1 MNMWKTV
8 SARIRGADT
17 ELKEMGEDTDG
28 MVTSSSKLQALIKGM
43 TGFDIM
49 ESDGKTFKDVYDII
63 IGIGEKWND
72 LSDINR
78 ASLLEKLA
86 GKNQSN
92 ALAAAISQVDV
103 LKKSYEEATNAE
115 GSAREENEEYA
126 KSIQAS
132 INLAQTKL
140 EELANDL
147 LSSNFLKGLIDLGG
161 TALDIINGLFN
172 GLQNISSLG
181 GNISSLGGILGTVG
195 GLVQSFTGH
204 GAVKYDSEN
213 GFSGIAL
220 DVVGALRN
228 KISGKGKELPEL
240 NEATKEVLSWLQE
253 DDIKGLNKNQ
263 LKEFFDDDT
272 IKSIN
277 TTKKSFMSFLD
288 EVDLSGDVF
297 TQYQNH
303 LKESSQSM
311 TLFQRAGKA
320 AGTAVKSLVA
330 TAGSMLVSW
339 GVGELLSAAIS
350 GIDYFANKIERT
362 AESASNFTGSI
373 KDFQSELSTNN
384 EQIDDLSKKYKE
396 LSNGVSDTGQNLT
409 LTSDQYS
416 DYKDTVSKLSDLMPD
431 LTTQFNEQGEKIG
444 FVGGKLDDVNKKY
457 KEYIKNKA
465 KRYISDGDEDGNTFS
480 DVLNDFNN
488 ENEPGEHSYS
498 KGWRDIISGVGKG
511 ATFGLYQ
518 GDLGSELFGGTE
530 GFGLKEQKDILD
542 KLKGIKS
549 YEWQNTLDDSWF
561 GDNNQVN
568 LVEDL
573 LDVDVDEVYKMT
585 DKEYSELQK
594 KIVSKIQS
602 IQSKLDVKATQIASG
617 MQTMITANDD
627 YWDIEDEDVRNGLS
641 SLVSSF
647 NYDTLTNLGID
658 LGNQDDIQSW
668 IDSIVS
674 DVKSNKGKINE
685 AIVGLF
691 KIDTSKLDP
700 IEAKKLIDGYIN
712 VIINELKANGKINDE
727 QAKTILNAIKKSFGF
742 DDVDEKEKSYKNL
755 LNQSFNKKTKQKS
768 YDKDGNVKEEYLY
781 DGKRASEI
789 FQWADKNNVTE
800 EEIRKIK
807 ENGDSYGSTIED
819 LNNALMELRGEADK
833 ANKKSFSKAWSD
845 LDNVDSKSD
854 MTDTKKEL
862 LSLAEAGKLTKKTF
876 KNVKG
881 SDSFLDLMGLKEKDI
896 EKVNK
901 QINKIVDSVKQL
913 SSLKTGISAI
923 TSAYDEK
930 KESKKNTVSSSTLN
944 SLGDTLGVSEWNEK
958 DKKVWENYKDTAGNS
973 KKSLSQLKD
982 AQDELAS
989 SYANSNNFL
998 ANLNSQN
1005 KNYYISLLKEMG
1017 VVNAEEIVTKKLRKE
1032 QKNLSIVKKELGYE
1046 SEDLNDSTVSEISR
1060 MYDSETASKAAKNA
1074 MFDLTLEKI
1083 RNGQVKISTAAD
1095 CTALLNMAQAAGI
1108 ALSKL
1113 KELTNASIEMNLAE
1127 RQTKDADSLQDALNS
1142 GRKTYV
1148 SSSGSVL
1155 KASESKLA
1163 HLRNMSNS
1171 NRLKAQKNIDK
1182 YAKKHKDDYKLN
1194 IELTKGNKS
1203 NGSKG
1208 KNKGS
1213 RKDKSK
1219 STQVID
1225 WIERKLDRLNTKLD
1239 LVKAKYDN
1247 LPSSSKSSAALL
1259 NAENKNLDDQIKILK
1274 KVQSVNNK
1282 SYSKYMKKAKKS
1294 ATYTIGKGKK
1304 KKTYK
1309 LSKSLKKKIRNG
1321 RIKGSY
1327 KKLIATYGEPKANAI
1342 QKYQDYYDKAQSSKK
1357 NSQDAKKSITDT
1369 KIEKLT
1375 NAQNYYDTLNAMNQ
1389 AYESTAKGLSK
1400 NNYVQE
1406 QIEATKQSYDY
1417 QIKIAKAQGDYN
1429 KKKQLEQ
1436 EKEKATLDLQ
1446 RQKVENIKTFYDY
1459 QVGLLDNDKQD
1470 IQNQIDLIEAR
1481 GDIISRGYY
1490 KNLTNEDNA
1499 IIAKREAELKDLKSQ
1514 LSTKDQGTD
1523 NWYELQNDIQSVE
1536 NEINEHKKSVYENT
1550 KAIGELNDKM
1560 YEAIYAVSSNLNAE
1574 LDTIGS
1580 LKRGEVSDSDTGT
1593 LTDTGFLQLYA
1604 AGLSYS
1610 ATKGTAAEAN
1620 ARLAEII
1627 NANKSG
1633 KVLEGYTS
1641 LQAQKDAEAQLA
1653 KDAQD
1658 QVTSVKSYGDKI
1670 IEIIKDAISSV
1681 VDHLQEI
1688 IDARKEALNEEKDL
1702 RDYERSILE
1711 KTKNVSSLQKQFMA
1725 VSGDTSEEGR
1735 LKAAQLRKSLDEAQ
1749 QDLQDTEYDRYISDQ
1764 QEMLDNMM
1772 NQFQDLM
1779 EKLQKDEDA
1788 LLREGIKAIND
1799 QKGVMQQ
1806 IFNKTAEEY
1815 GYPTSTNL
1823 TELQT
1828 ALTTGRI
1835 TADIINSAKDDSVTS
1850 VIKTE
1855 AEKIVKAYGDAKSGT
1870 GGGTSSTGGNN
1881 SNGGDGGTKNNNSSK
1896 GQQTQTNN
1904 GQTTIKPN
1912 VASELDKKNTTKA
1925 EKEAIDKENKIRAA
1939 LNKIKGA
1946 GYEVFWTDKKGTPKS
1961 ITNQRISAEPNYDR
1975 VYKNAKGKTVRV
1987 PQILTEKGLK
1997 WLASKLGIKR
2007 SELNSYVKSSAFAT
2021 GGIAKIKP
2029 VGEDG
2034 IAWVRNGEGFVRPE
2048 DVQHIRD
2055 LMAVTPDLTKLVSS
2069 FSNQP
2074 NVKPLDKNVTKN
2086 VSIDHITFELPN
2098 VQNTVDF
2105 TDTIKTPSQQKAFA
2119 AAIGDA
2125 FNGKK
2130 LNINRY

>member
-1 MNMWKTV
+1 
-8 SARIRGADT
+8 
-17 ELKEMGEDTDG
+17 
-28 MVTSSSKLQALIKGM
+28 
-43 TGFDIM
+43 
-49 ESDGKTFKDVYDII
+49 
-63 IGIGEKWND
+63 
-72 LSDINR
+72 
-78 ASLLEKLA
+78 
-86 GKNQSN
+86 
-92 ALAAAISQVDV
+92 
-103 LKKSYEEATNAE
+103 
-115 GSAREENEEYA
+115 
-126 KSIQAS
+126 
-132 INLAQTKL
+132 
-140 EELANDL
+140 
-147 LSSNFLKGLIDLGG
+147 
-161 TALDIINGLFN
+161 
-172 GLQNISSLG
+172 
-181 GNISSLGGILGTVG
+181 
-195 GLVQSFTGH
+195 
-204 GAVKYDSEN
+204 
-213 GFSGIAL
+213 
-220 DVVGALRN
+220 
-228 KISGKGKELPEL
+228 
-240 NEATKEVLSWLQE
+240 
-253 DDIKGLNKNQ
+253 
-263 LKEFFDDDT
+263 
-272 IKSIN
+272 
-277 TTKKSFMSFLD
+277 
-288 EVDLSGDVF
+288 
-297 TQYQNH
+297 
-303 LKESSQSM
+303 
-311 TLFQRAGKA
+311 
-320 AGTAVKSLVA
+320 
-330 TAGSMLVSW
+330 
-339 GVGELLSAAIS
+339 
-350 GIDYFANKIERT
+350 
-362 AESASNFTGSI
+362 
-373 KDFQSELSTNN
+373 
-384 EQIDDLSKKYKE
+384 
-396 LSNGVSDTGQNLT
+396 
-409 LTSDQYS
+409 
-416 DYKDTVSKLSDLMPD
+416 
-431 LTTQFNEQGEKIG
+431 
-444 FVGGKLDDVNKKY
+444 
-457 KEYIKNKA
+457 
-465 KRYISDGDEDGNTFS
+465 
-480 DVLNDFNN
+480 
-488 ENEPGEHSYS
+488 
-498 KGWRDIISGVGKG
+498 
-511 ATFGLYQ
+511 
-518 GDLGSELFGGTE
+518 
-530 GFGLKEQKDILD
+530 
-542 KLKGIKS
+542 
-549 YEWQNTLDDSWF
+549 
-561 GDNNQVN
+561 
-568 LVEDL
+568 
-573 LDVDVDEVYKMT
+573 
-585 DKEYSELQK
+585 
-594 KIVSKIQS
+594 
-602 IQSKLDVKATQIASG
+602 
-617 MQTMITANDD
+617 
-627 YWDIEDEDVRNGLS
+627 
-641 SLVSSF
+641 
-647 NYDTLTNLGID
+647 
-658 LGNQDDIQSW
+658 
-668 IDSIVS
+668 
-674 DVKSNKGKINE
+674 
-685 AIVGLF
+685 
-691 KIDTSKLDP
+691 
-700 IEAKKLIDGYIN
+700 
-712 VIINELKANGKINDE
+712 
-727 QAKTILNAIKKSFGF
+727 
-742 DDVDEKEKSYKNL
+742 
-755 LNQSFNKKTKQKS
+755 
-768 YDKDGNVKEEYLY
+768 
-781 DGKRASEI
+781 
-789 FQWADKNNVTE
+789 
-800 EEIRKIK
+800 
-807 ENGDSYGSTIED
+807 
-819 LNNALMELRGEADK
+819 
-833 ANKKSFSKAWSD
+833 
-845 LDNVDSKSD
+845 
-854 MTDTKKEL
+854 
-862 LSLAEAGKLTKKTF
+862 
-876 KNVKG
+876 
-881 SDSFLDLMGLKEKDI
+881 
-896 EKVNK
+896 
-901 QINKIVDSVKQL
+901 
-913 SSLKTGISAI
+913 
-923 TSAYDEK
+923 
-930 KESKKNTVSSSTLN
+930 
-944 SLGDTLGVSEWNEK
+944 
-958 DKKVWENYKDTAGNS
+958 
-973 KKSLSQLKD
+973 
-982 AQDELAS
+982 
-989 SYANSNNFL
+989 
-998 ANLNSQN
+998 
-1005 KNYYISLLKEMG
+1005 MG

-1032 QKNLSIVKKELGYE
+1032 QKNLSIVKKELGFE

-1208 KNKGS
+1208 KTKGS
-1213 RKDKSK
+1213 SKDKSK

-1357 NSQDAKKSITDT
+1357 NSQDAKKSITDA
-1369 KIEKLT
+1369 KVEKLT

-1406 QIEATKQSYDY
+1406 QIEAIKQSYNY
-1417 QIKIAKAQGDYN
+1417 QIKIARAQGDYN
-1429 KKKQLEQ
+1429 KAKQLEQ
-1436 EKEKATLDLQ
+1436 EKEKAILDLQ
-1446 RQKVENIKTFYDY
+1446 RQKVENIKTFY
-1459 QVGLLDNDKQD
+1459 DKQD

-1481 GDIISRGYY
+1481 GDIVSKGYY
-1490 KNLTNEDNA
+1490 KNLTSEDNA

-1514 LSTKDQGTD
+1514 LSTTDQGTD

-1536 NEINEHKKSVYENT
+1536 NEINDHKKSVYENT

-1574 LDTIGS
+1574 LDTISS

-1627 NANKSG
+1627 KANKNG

-1681 VDHLQEI
+1681 ADHLQEI

-1870 GGGTSSTGGNN
+1870 GGGTPSTGGNN
-1881 SNGGDGGTKNNNSSK
+1881 SNSSNDVSNVKNEMVKPQYGGGSFNLEEYTGTTKTENSSQTLIEQAVKNLVGMGGTTYWKTKQNPSSK
-1896 GQQTQTNN
+1896 TN
-1904 GQTTIKPN
+1904 QTIKN
-1912 VASELDKKNTTKA
+1912 KKWN
-1925 EKEAIDKENKIRAA
+1925 D
-1939 LNKIKGA
+1939 
-1946 GYEVFWTDKKGTPKS
+1946 
-1961 ITNQRISAEPNYDR
+1961 
-1975 VYKNAKGKTVRV
+1975 GK
-1987 PQILTEKGLK
+1987 ILTEKGGYALYND
-1997 WLASKLGIKR
+1997 LIDRKLITGKKNKQNKKGNNTI
-2007 SELNSYVKSSAFAT
+2007 SHDTLWAALNKAFTNAGFAT
-2021 GGIAKIKP
+2021 GGIAKLVKP
-2029 VGEDG
+2029 AGEDG
-2034 IAWVRNGEGFVRPE
+2034 IGWMRNGEGLVAPE
-2048 DVQHIRD
+2048 NVQDIRD
-2055 LMAVTPDLTKLVSS
+2055 LMDVTPDLTKLVTS
-2069 FSNQP
+2069 FSNLP
-2074 NVKPLDKNVTKN
+2074 NVKPLDKNVTRN
-2086 VSIDHITFELPN
+2086 VSIDNITFDMPN
-2098 VQNTVDF
+2098 VTNATDF
-2105 TDTIKTPSQQKAFA
+2105 TDTIKKPEQQKAFA

>member
-1 MNMWKTV
+1 MSYEEAYAQSIKKASAAAKEHAVATKGVAGTTDTFVAKQKTAQAAMEATATSSKVAAVGVKALKLAFNMFSGLVISFAISKIIEGIQYLGESAERAKEKLEDIRTDLNDNQSSYESNRKTLEGLKDEYNSLTDKADKLGGV
-8 SARIRGADT
+8 QNLTNEEYKRYTEIMSQILGITPKLITGWDNEGNAISNKNGLLQQSIDLLDEEYEKSVRNNTTKKKNEEVAKGVIAELNEFENSADT
-17 ELKEMGEDTDG
+17 
-28 MVTSSSKLQALIKGM
+28 
-43 TGFDIM
+43 
-49 ESDGKTFKDVYDII
+49 KT
-63 IGIGEKWND
+63 IGGT
-72 LSDINR
+72 
-78 ASLLEKLA
+78 
-86 GKNQSN
+86 
-92 ALAAAISQVDV
+92 ISPLMLDFTDV
-103 LKKSYEEATNAE
+103 LKKVDNKNDKLNDYDIAKQLYTYLYPNAKDLSELEKGTGNWIDRLKNIIYDKKDFEKLSKSFTDKNNPIYDLFSDEDTDHMIENANDYFKEVNRIQDDRETYYQKFKDQLNWNSQAATDDSGKNAYKQLSDESKFSITEYINNLDYASIKTEDDFLSMADNVKSFTKTLASDNTFADYINDIYTPQGKDEGIEKYTKRVNDAITNAQKYIKDHNLSFSLDFGTEGSPKGIQESVDKLQDSYENAINRFNKNTKNIKPNTVDKQKLTD
-115 GSAREENEEYA
+115 AKENLQNEYDKISDWGLDDYA
-126 KSIQAS
+126 DQIKNQTI
-132 INLAQTKL
+132 QTKFGNVDMDKRTIINWSDEL
-140 EELANDL
+140 KKTYEDELASWDYNPEIGSIDTVYGG
-147 LSSNFLKGLIDLGG
+147 SGNFGEDIDG
-161 TALDIINGLFN
+161 
-172 GLQNISSLG
+172 
-181 GNISSLGGILGTVG
+181 
-195 GLVQSFTGH
+195 
-204 GAVKYDSEN
+204 N
-213 GFSGIAL
+213 GFEVAFTPI
-220 DVVGALRN
+220 
-228 KISGKGKELPEL
+228 LP
-240 NEATKEVLSWLQE
+240 
-253 DDIKGLNKNQ
+253 D
-263 LKEFFDDDT
+263 
-272 IKSIN
+272 
-277 TTKKSFMSFLD
+277 
-288 EVDLSGDVF
+288 
-297 TQYQNH
+297 
-303 LKESSQSM
+303 
-311 TLFQRAGKA
+311 
-320 AGTAVKSLVA
+320 GT
-330 TAGSMLVSW
+330 
-339 GVGELLSAAIS
+339 
-350 GIDYFANKIERT
+350 F
-362 AESASNFTGSI
+362 
-373 KDFQSELSTNN
+373 
-384 EQIDDLSKKYKE
+384 LSKE
-396 LSNGVSDTGQNLT
+396 
-409 LTSDQYS
+409 
-416 DYKDTVSKLSDLMPD
+416 TVSKYFDTIL
-431 LTTQFNEQGEKIG
+431 
-444 FVGGKLDDVNKKY
+444 KKAY
-457 KEYIKNKA
+457 
-465 KRYISDGDEDGNTFS
+465 EDGNGKVTDEDLKELDKTGVKIGNTF
-480 DVLNDFNN
+480 VHGIYAGLDFSN
-488 ENEPGEHSYS
+488 GGKSS
-498 KGWRDIISGVGKG
+498 VDLVGKLMHFSG
-511 ATFGLYQ
+511 KY
-518 GDLGSELFGGTE
+518 GSIQLA
-530 GFGLKEQKDILD
+530 KEDLD
-542 KLKGIKS
+542 KLKTQFGVDGSQKIKDFFNTEGI
-549 YEWQNTLDDSWF
+549 NTQEEIDAF
-561 GDNNQVN
+561 N
-568 LVEDL
+568 
-573 LDVDVDEVYKMT
+573 DVTK
-585 DKEYSELQK
+585 
-594 KIVSKIQS
+594 
-602 IQSKLDVKATQIASG
+602 
-617 MQTMITANDD
+617 N
-627 YWDIEDEDVRNGLS
+627 
-641 SLVSSF
+641 
-647 NYDTLTNLGID
+647 
-658 LGNQDDIQSW
+658 
-668 IDSIVS
+668 
-674 DVKSNKGKINE
+674 
-685 AIVGLF
+685 
-691 KIDTSKLDP
+691 
-700 IEAKKLIDGYIN
+700 
-712 VIINELKANGKINDE
+712 IND
-727 QAKTILNAIKKSFGF
+727 
-742 DDVDEKEKSYKNL
+742 
-755 LNQSFNKKTKQKS
+755 
-768 YDKDGNVKEEYLY
+768 
-781 DGKRASEI
+781 
-789 FQWADKNNVTE
+789 
-800 EEIRKIK
+800 
-807 ENGDSYGSTIED
+807 
-819 LNNALMELRGEADK
+819 ADK
-833 ANKKSFSKAWSD
+833 AIKAYKKDKQDTKKVNKSFSKAWSE
-845 LDNVDSKSD
+845 LDNVDSNSD
-854 MTDTKKEL
+854 MKDTKEEL
-862 LSLAEAGKLTKKTF
+862 LKLAEAGKLTKKTF
-876 KNVKG
+876 KSVKG

-930 KESKKNTVSSSTLN
+930 KNSKYKTVSSSTLN
-944 SLGDTLGVSEWNEK
+944 SLGDTLGVSEWSEK

-1032 QKNLSIVKKELGYE
+1032 QKNLSIVKKELGFE

-1163 HLRNMSNS
+1163 HLRSMANSNS
-1171 NRLKAQKNIDK
+1171 LKAQKNIDA

-1369 KIEKLT
+1369 KVEKLT

-1406 QIEATKQSYDY
+1406 QIKATKQSYDY

-1436 EKEKATLDLQ
+1436 EKEKAILDLQ
-1446 RQKVENIKTFYDY
+1446 RQKVENIKTFYDN

-1481 GDIISRGYY
+1481 GDIVSKGYY
-1490 KNLTNEDNA
+1490 KNLTSEDNA

-1514 LSTKDQGTD
+1514 LSTTDQGTD

-1536 NEINEHKKSVYENT
+1536 NEINDHKKSVYENT

-1580 LKRGEVSDSDTGT
+1580 LKRGETSDSDTGT
-1593 LTDTGFLQLYA
+1593 LTDVGLLQLYA

-1627 NANKSG
+1627 KANKSG

-1681 VDHLQEI
+1681 ADHLQEI

-1735 LKAAQLRKSLDEAQ
+1735 LRAAQLRKSLDEAQ

-1779 EKLQKDEDA
+1779 EKLQKDEDT
-1788 LLREGIKAIND
+1788 LLRAGIKAIND

-1835 TADIINSAKDDSVTS
+1835 TADIVNSAKDDSVTS

-1870 GGGTSSTGGNN
+1870 GGGTPSTGGDKP
-1881 SNGGDGGTKNNNSSK
+1881 NGGDGGTKSK

-1925 EKEAIDKENKIRAA
+1925 EKEAIDKGNKIRAA

-1975 VYKNAKGKTVRV
+1975 VYKNTKGKTVRK

-2021 GGIAKIKP
+2021 GGIAKLVKP
-2029 VGEDG
+2029 AGEDG
-2034 IAWVRNGEGFVRPE
+2034 IAWLRNGEGLVAPE
-2048 DVQHIRD
+2048 NVQDIRD
-2055 LMAVTPDLTKLVSS
+2055 LMDVTPDLTKLVAS
-2069 FSNQP
+2069 FSNLP
-2074 NVKPLDKNVTKN
+2074 NVKPLDKNVTRN
-2086 VSIDHITFELPN
+2086 VSIDNITFDMPN
-2098 VQNTVDF
+2098 VTNATDF
-2105 TDTIKTPSQQKAFA
+2105 TDTIKKPEQQKAFA

>member
-1 MNMWKTV
+1 MIFKTNTDDFGRMV
-8 SARIRGADT
+8 LGLNNSFKGMFNGDFFKKQNLLSDSDISAIKAYNAEID
-17 ELKEMGEDTDG
+17 KC
-28 MVTSSSKLQALIKGM
+28 VTSQTAFNRTMLNTSQQAQNVVAAANGNKVALEGM
-43 TGFDIM
+43 TKASKAAELGMKALSIAGNMIAVMVISWVLSEAISWF
-49 ESDGKTFKDVYDII
+49 
-63 IGIGEKWND
+63 ND
-72 LSDINR
+72 L
-78 ASLLEKLA
+78 AHAEE
-86 GKNQSN
+86 N
-92 ALAAAISQVDV
+92 ARKRSEELTS
-103 LKKSYEEATNAE
+103 SYEDE
-115 GSAREENEEYA
+115 
-126 KSIQAS
+126 K
-132 INLAQTKL
+132 
-140 EELANDL
+140 
-147 LSSNFLKGLIDLGG
+147 
-161 TALDIINGLFN
+161 
-172 GLQNISSLG
+172 
-181 GNISSLGGILGTVG
+181 
-195 GLVQSFTGH
+195 
-204 GAVKYDSEN
+204 
-213 GFSGIAL
+213 
-220 DVVGALRN
+220 
-228 KISGKGKELPEL
+228 
-240 NEATKEVLSWLQE
+240 
-253 DDIKGLNKNQ
+253 KN
-263 LKEFFDDDT
+263 
-272 IKSIN
+272 
-277 TTKKSFMSFLD
+277 
-288 EVDLSGDVF
+288 
-297 TQYQNH
+297 
-303 LKESSQSM
+303 
-311 TLFQRAGKA
+311 
-320 AGTAVKSLVA
+320 
-330 TAGSMLVSW
+330 
-339 GVGELLSAAIS
+339 
-350 GIDYFANKIERT
+350 
-362 AESASNFTGSI
+362 
-373 KDFQSELSTNN
+373 
-384 EQIDDLSKKYKE
+384 IDDSIAKYKE
-396 LSNGVSDTGQNLT
+396 LSEKLNDSSLSTSEVKAIKEQLLSVQDQLNKKYGAEATQIDLVNGKYNEQIKKLDALAKKKA
-409 LTSDQYS
+409 S
-416 DYKDTVSKLSDLMPD
+416 DYVAENYKDIQADQKYVSEKVNLNKSLRFKGSQARPDDYSNAGFDLKKYLDRYDKLSAKVVNTDGHYGLIGDVNLVTNGTRQEVYDQLSQLFQDLSND
-431 LTTQFNEQGEKIG
+431 FGNSNE
-444 FVGGKLDDVNKKY
+444 DVNKFKTTISGILEDSFDTEALDSANDRIKKY
-457 KEYIKNKA
+457 AQAEILSNDNASASYNNLVDAVDNYNTALSSGKGVDDAKQKLLEAKQAAEDSTKDITNSGKVLQDVYNSLDSKAPIELQVEFGKNV
-465 KRYISDGDEDGNTFS
+465 DED
-480 DVLNDFNN
+480 L
-488 ENEPGEHSYS
+488 
-498 KGWRDIISGVGKG
+498 
-511 ATFGLYQ
+511 Q
-518 GDLGSELFGGTE
+518 
-530 GFGLKEQKDILD
+530 
-542 KLKGIKS
+542 KS
-549 YEWQNTLDDSWF
+549 YEDTINRFKDSQKIKDFFDTEGINT
-561 GDNNQVN
+561 Q
-568 LVEDL
+568 
-573 LDVDVDEVYKMT
+573 
-585 DKEYSELQK
+585 
-594 KIVSKIQS
+594 
-602 IQSKLDVKATQIASG
+602 
-617 MQTMITANDD
+617 
-627 YWDIEDEDVRNGLS
+627 
-641 SLVSSF
+641 
-647 NYDTLTNLGID
+647 
-658 LGNQDDIQSW
+658 
-668 IDSIVS
+668 
-674 DVKSNKGKINE
+674 
-685 AIVGLF
+685 
-691 KIDTSKLDP
+691 
-700 IEAKKLIDGYIN
+700 
-712 VIINELKANGKINDE
+712 
-727 QAKTILNAIKKSFGF
+727 
-742 DDVDEKEKSYKNL
+742 
-755 LNQSFNKKTKQKS
+755 
-768 YDKDGNVKEEYLY
+768 
-781 DGKRASEI
+781 
-789 FQWADKNNVTE
+789 
-800 EEIRKIK
+800 EEIDAFNDITKNI
-807 ENGDSYGSTIED
+807 
-819 LNNALMELRGEADK
+819 NNADK
-833 ANKKSFSKAWSD
+833 AIKAYKKDKQDTKKVNKSFSKAWSE
-845 LDNVDSKSD
+845 LDNVDSNSD
-854 MTDTKKEL
+854 MKNTKEEL
-862 LSLAEAGKLTKKTF
+862 LKLAEAGKLTKKTF
-876 KNVKG
+876 KSVKG

-944 SLGDTLGVSEWNEK
+944 SLGDTLGVSEWSEK
-958 DKKVWENYKDTAGNS
+958 DKEVWENYKDTAGNS

-982 AQDELAS
+982 AQDKLAS
-989 SYANSNNFL
+989 SYVNSNNFL

-1032 QKNLSIVKKELGYE
+1032 QKDLAIVKKELGYE

-1142 GRKTYV
+1142 GKKTYV

-1163 HLRNMSNS
+1163 HLRSMANSNS
-1171 NRLKAQKNIDK
+1171 LKAQKNIDA

-1239 LVKAKYDN
+1239 LIKAKYDN

-1259 NAENKNLDDQIKILK
+1259 KSENKNLDDQIKILK
-1274 KVQSVNNK
+1274 KVQSVNDK
-1282 SYSKYMKKAKKS
+1282 SYSKYMKKANNS
-1294 ATYTIGKGKK
+1294 ATYKTGKGKK

-1309 LSKSLKKKIRNG
+1309 LSKSLKKKIQNG

-1357 NSQDAKKSITDT
+1357 NSQDAKKSITDA
-1369 KIEKLT
+1369 KIEQLT

-1400 NNYVQE
+1400 NNYVEE
-1406 QIEATKQSYDY
+1406 QIKATKQSYDY

-1436 EKEKATLDLQ
+1436 EKEKAILDLQ
-1446 RQKVENIKTFYDY
+1446 RQKVENIKTFYDN

-1470 IQNQIDLIEAR
+1470 IQNKIDLIEAR
-1481 GDIISRGYY
+1481 GDIVSKGYY
-1490 KNLTNEDNA
+1490 NNLTSEDNA

-1514 LSTKDQGTD
+1514 LSTTDQGTD

-1536 NEINEHKKSVYENT
+1536 NEINDHKKSVYENT

-1560 YEAIYAVSSNLNAE
+1560 YETIYAVSSNLNAE
-1574 LDTIGS
+1574 LDTISS
-1580 LKRGEVSDSDTGT
+1580 LKRGETSDSDTGT
-1593 LTDTGFLQLYA
+1593 LTDTGLLQLYA

-1633 KVLEGYTS
+1633 KVLEGYAS

-1658 QVTSVKSYGDKI
+1658 QVTSIKSYGDKI

-1835 TADIINSAKDDSVTS
+1835 TADIVNSAKDDSVTS

-1870 GGGTSSTGGNN
+1870 GGGTSSTGGDKPKP
-1881 SNGGDGGTKNNNSSK
+1881 NGGDGGTKSK

-1904 GQTTIKPN
+1904 GQTTTKPN
-1912 VASELDKKNTTKA
+1912 VAKDLDEKDTTKD
-1925 EKEAIDKENKIRAA
+1925 EKLAIEKGYKIREA
-1939 LNKIKGA
+1939 LNKIKGS
-1946 GYEVFWTDKKGTPKS
+1946 GYEDFWTDKNGTPES
-1961 ITNQRISAEPNYDR
+1961 ITNQRISANPNYDR
-1975 VYKNAKGKTVRV
+1975 VYKNAKGKTVRK
-1987 PQILTEKGLK
+1987 PQILTKKGLK

-2069 FSNQP
+2069 FSNLP

-2086 VSIDHITFELPN
+2086 VSIDHITFDMPN
-2098 VQNTVDF
+2098 VTNATDF
-2105 TDTIKTPSQQKAFA
+2105 TDTIKKPEQQKAFA

>member
-1 MNMWKTV
+1 M
-8 SARIRGADT
+8 SET

-28 MVTSSSKLQALIKGM
+28 LVTSTSKLQALVKGI

-49 ESDGKTFKDVYDII
+49 KDKDTYKDIYDIVL
-63 IGIGEKWND
+63 GIGEKWKD
-72 LSDINR
+72 LSDIDR
-78 ASLLEKLA
+78 ASLLEALA
-86 GKNQSN
+86 GKQQSN
-92 ALAAAISQVDV
+92 ALAAALSNIDI
-103 LKKSYEEATNAE
+103 LRKSYEEATNAE

-132 INLAQTKL
+132 IDLAQAKL

-147 LSSNFLKGLIDLGG
+147 LSSDFLKGLIDSGG

-172 GLQNISSLG
+172 GLQQISSLG
-181 GNISSLGGILGTVG
+181 GNISSLGGTLGTVV

-240 NEATKEVLSWLQE
+240 NESTKEALSWLQE

-320 AGTAVKSLVA
+320 AGTAMRTLGA
-330 TAGSMLVSW
+330 TLGSMAVSW
-339 GVGELLSAAIS
+339 AIGEAISLAIS
-350 GIDYFANKIERT
+350 GIDHLVNYEKYQEQAFENATETAQKYADEIKSVREENEKTVNSANEISLRYAELVQGVDANTNKNKSLSNDDYKEFLDLNKQLADLFPTLTKGYDENGNAILGLSGGVDTVTESIRKLVEQQQRLAKQDLKDNLEKYVNGDDESDGQLKSIEGQKKKVDELNEEINAYKKVYDSIVNGTDIENTNGSLDSLNEAFATIKEYADINKNWNPTTTNAKGTYEALTVNYGNTIKLSKDEKEKIEEGYKTLLDDLVGENQT
-362 AESASNFTGSI
+362 AQDELDSKN
-373 KDFQSELSTNN
+373 KELSQQMMIWVGDTSLYKDNKTLQEPLNNLVSNIDWGSLGLDDYAGVQSFIQKNILTPLSTACKDPNLKAQVFGAFSSLLSTDFSKLSLTDAN
-384 EQIDDLSKKYKE
+384 EQIDSLLNTIVKAAFP
-396 LSNGVSDTGQNLT
+396 
-409 LTSDQYS
+409 
-416 DYKDTVSKLSDLMPD
+416 KL
-431 LTTQFNEQGEKIG
+431 E
-444 FVGGKLDDVNKKY
+444 
-457 KEYIKNKA
+457 
-465 KRYISDGDEDGNTFS
+465 GN
-480 DVLNDFNN
+480 
-488 ENEPGEHSYS
+488 
-498 KGWRDIISGVGKG
+498 
-511 ATFGLYQ
+511 
-518 GDLGSELFGGTE
+518 
-530 GFGLKEQKDILD
+530 
-542 KLKGIKS
+542 
-549 YEWQNTLDDSWF
+549 
-561 GDNNQVN
+561 
-568 LVEDL
+568 
-573 LDVDVDEVYKMT
+573 
-585 DKEYSELQK
+585 ELQK
-594 KIVSKIQS
+594 KI
-602 IQSKLDVKATQIASG
+602 
-617 MQTMITANDD
+617 
-627 YWDIEDEDVRNGLS
+627 DEYR
-641 SLVSSF
+641 
-647 NYDTLTNLGID
+647 
-658 LGNQDDIQSW
+658 
-668 IDSIVS
+668 
-674 DVKSNKGKINE
+674 
-685 AIVGLF
+685 
-691 KIDTSKLDP
+691 
-700 IEAKKLIDGYIN
+700 
-712 VIINELKANGKINDE
+712 
-727 QAKTILNAIKKSFGF
+727 KSFGL
-742 DDVDEKEKSYKNL
+742 DDYKDSQNRL
-755 LNQSFNKKTKQKS
+755 TNNIGTGKK
-768 YDKDGNVKEEYLY
+768 DKDGNIKGIAKNADEVQQLTRYTKEFNQSQTEAWLNATQGAENADDAIRRYESSIKSASKAKPVAFDKAWDGIDDSTQKSLFDAANSAELTGDKLLDLAKDNETLKEAFDSTKMSAEDFATAIRELNIDNIETDINDCSEALNKMKNGQSLSATETAKLISKNSSLAGSIKKTKDGYKIEKDALISVMNSSKEKYNVVVSNEILETNKVIDSTKKRIKAYYDEIDALTSVMEARQSEYNSLT
-781 DGKRASEI
+781 
-789 FQWADKNNVTE
+789 NNGT
-800 EEIRKIK
+800 KK
-807 ENGDSYGSTIED
+807 DSYGLDPDETSRAMFGSGIEYSQ
-819 LNNALMELRGEADK
+819 LKK
-833 ANKKSFSKAWSD
+833 AEGNLKKNKKK
-845 LDNVDSKSD
+845 LKEY
-854 MTDTKKEL
+854 KKRLKEL
-862 LSLAEAGKLTKKTF
+862 K
-876 KNVKG
+876 
-881 SDSFLDLMGLKEKDI
+881 
-896 EKVNK
+896 
-901 QINKIVDSVKQL
+901 
-913 SSLKTGISAI
+913 SSLKNI
-923 TSAYDEK
+923 TSA
-930 KESKKNTVSSSTLN
+930 
-944 SLGDTLGVSEWNEK
+944 
-958 DKKVWENYKDTAGNS
+958 
-973 KKSLSQLKD
+973 
-982 AQDELAS
+982 
-989 SYANSNNFL
+989 
-998 ANLNSQN
+998 
-1005 KNYYISLLKEMG
+1005 
-1017 VVNAEEIVTKKLRKE
+1017 
-1032 QKNLSIVKKELGYE
+1032 
-1046 SEDLNDSTVSEISR
+1046 
-1060 MYDSETASKAAKNA
+1060 
-1074 MFDLTLEKI
+1074 
-1083 RNGQVKISTAAD
+1083 
-1095 CTALLNMAQAAGI
+1095 
-1108 ALSKL
+1108 
-1113 KELTNASIEMNLAE
+1113 
-1127 RQTKDADSLQDALNS
+1127 
-1142 GRKTYV
+1142 
-1148 SSSGSVL
+1148 SGS
-1155 KASESKLA
+1155 
-1163 HLRNMSNS
+1163 
-1171 NRLKAQKNIDK
+1171 
-1182 YAKKHKDDYKLN
+1182 
-1194 IELTKGNKS
+1194 
-1203 NGSKG
+1203 GSPG
-1208 KNKGS
+1208 GGS
-1213 RKDKSK
+1213 KSK
-1219 STQVID
+1219 SKSSNSTVID

-1259 NAENKNLDDQIKILK
+1259 KAENKNLDDQIKILK
-1274 KVQSVNNK
+1274 KVQSVNDK
-1282 SYSKYMKKAKKS
+1282 SYSKYMKKANS
-1294 ATYTIGKGKK
+1294 VG
-1304 KKTYK
+1304 
-1309 LSKSLKKKIRNG
+1309 LSSSLKKKVQNG
-1321 RIKGSY
+1321 QIKGSY
-1327 KKLIATYGEPKANAI
+1327 KKLVKAYGENTANKI

-1369 KIEKLT
+1369 KVEKLT
-1375 NAQNYYDTLNAMNQ
+1375 RAQNYYDTLNAMNQ

-1406 QIEATKQSYDY
+1406 QIEATKQSYNY

-1429 KKKQLEQ
+1429 KAKQLEQ

-1446 RQKVENIKTFYDY
+1446 RQKVENIKTFYDN

-1481 GDIISRGYY
+1481 GDIVSKGYY
-1490 KNLTNEDNA
+1490 KNLTSEDNA

-1514 LSTKDQGTD
+1514 LSTTDQGTD

-1536 NEINEHKKSVYENT
+1536 NEINDHKKSVYENT

-1560 YEAIYAVSSNLNAE
+1560 YEAIYALSSNLNAE
-1574 LDTIGS
+1574 LDTVSS
-1580 LKRGEVSDSDTGT
+1580 LKRGEISDSDTGT
-1593 LTDTGFLQLYA
+1593 LTDTGLLQLYA

-1670 IEIIKDAISSV
+1670 IEIIKDAISSAT
-1681 VDHLQEI
+1681 DHLQEI

-1788 LLREGIKAIND
+1788 LLKQGIKAIND

-1870 GGGTSSTGGNN
+1870 GGGTPSTGGNKP
-1881 SNGGDGGTKNNNSSK
+1881 NGGDGGTKSK
-1896 GQQTQTNN
+1896 GQQTETNN

-1912 VASELDKKNTTKA
+1912 VAKDLDEKDTTKD
-1925 EKEAIDKENKIRAA
+1925 EKLAIERGYKIREA
-1939 LNKIKGA
+1939 LNKIKGS
-1946 GYEVFWTDKKGTPKS
+1946 GYEDFWTDKNGTPES
-1961 ITNQRISAEPNYDR
+1961 ITNQRISANPNYDR
-1975 VYKNAKGKTVRV
+1975 VYKNAKGKTVRK
-1987 PQILTEKGLK
+1987 PQILTKKGLK

-2055 LMAVTPDLTKLVSS
+2055 LMAVTPDLTKLVAS
-2069 FSNQP
+2069 FSNLP
-2074 NVKPLDKNVTKN
+2074 NVKPLDKNVTRN
-2086 VSIDHITFELPN
+2086 VSIDNITFDMPN
-2098 VQNTVDF
+2098 VTNATDF
-2105 TDTIKTPSQQKAFA
+2105 TDTIKKPEQQKAFA

>member
-311 TLFQRAGKA
+311 TLFQRASKA

-339 GVGELLSAAIS
+339 GVGELLSATIS
-350 GIDYFANKIERT
+350 GIDYVINYEKYQEQAFENATETAQKYADEIKSVREENEKTVNSANEISLRYAELVQGIDANTNENKSLSNDDYEEFLDLNKQLAELFPTLTKGYDDNGNAILGLSGNIDTVTSSIKELINEQERLTKQKLKDSLEKYVNGDDESEGQLKSIEGQKKKVDELNEEINAYKKVYDSIVNGTDIENTNGSLDSLNEAFATIKEYADINKNWNPSTTNAKGTYEALTVNYGNTIKLSKDEKEKIEEGYKTLLDDLVGENQT
-362 AESASNFTGSI
+362 AQDELDSKN
-373 KDFQSELSTNN
+373 KELSQQMMIWVGDTSIYKDNETLQEPLNNLVSNIDWGSLGLDDYAGVQSFIQKNILTPLSTACKDPNLKAQVFGAFSSLLSTDFSKLSLTDAN
-384 EQIDDLSKKYKE
+384 EQIDSLLNTIVKA
-396 LSNGVSDTGQNLT
+396 VFP
-409 LTSDQYS
+409 
-416 DYKDTVSKLSDLMPD
+416 KL
-431 LTTQFNEQGEKIG
+431 E
-444 FVGGKLDDVNKKY
+444 
-457 KEYIKNKA
+457 
-465 KRYISDGDEDGNTFS
+465 GN
-480 DVLNDFNN
+480 
-488 ENEPGEHSYS
+488 
-498 KGWRDIISGVGKG
+498 
-511 ATFGLYQ
+511 
-518 GDLGSELFGGTE
+518 
-530 GFGLKEQKDILD
+530 
-542 KLKGIKS
+542 
-549 YEWQNTLDDSWF
+549 
-561 GDNNQVN
+561 
-568 LVEDL
+568 
-573 LDVDVDEVYKMT
+573 
-585 DKEYSELQK
+585 ELQK
-594 KIVSKIQS
+594 KI
-602 IQSKLDVKATQIASG
+602 
-617 MQTMITANDD
+617 
-627 YWDIEDEDVRNGLS
+627 DEYR
-641 SLVSSF
+641 
-647 NYDTLTNLGID
+647 
-658 LGNQDDIQSW
+658 
-668 IDSIVS
+668 
-674 DVKSNKGKINE
+674 
-685 AIVGLF
+685 
-691 KIDTSKLDP
+691 
-700 IEAKKLIDGYIN
+700 
-712 VIINELKANGKINDE
+712 
-727 QAKTILNAIKKSFGF
+727 KSFGL
-742 DDVDEKEKSYKNL
+742 DDYKDSQNRL
-755 LNQSFNKKTKQKS
+755 TNNIGTGKK
-768 YDKDGNVKEEYLY
+768 DKDGNIKGIAKNADEVQQLTRYTKEFNQSQTEAWLNATQGAENADDAIRRYESSIKSASKAKPVAFDKAWNGIDDYTQKSLFDAANSAELTGDKLLDLAKDNETLKEAFDSTKMSAEDFAIAIRELNIDNIETDINDCSEALNKMKNGQSLSATETAKLISKNSSLAGSIKKTKDGYKIEKDALISVMNSSKEKYNVVVSNEILETNKVIDSTKKRIKAYYDEIDALTSVMEARQSEYNSLT
-781 DGKRASEI
+781 
-789 FQWADKNNVTE
+789 NNGT
-800 EEIRKIK
+800 KK
-807 ENGDSYGSTIED
+807 DSYGLDPDETSRAMFGSGIEYSQ
-819 LNNALMELRGEADK
+819 LKK
-833 ANKKSFSKAWSD
+833 AEGNLKKNKKK
-845 LDNVDSKSD
+845 LKEY
-854 MTDTKKEL
+854 KKRLKEL
-862 LSLAEAGKLTKKTF
+862 K
-876 KNVKG
+876 
-881 SDSFLDLMGLKEKDI
+881 
-896 EKVNK
+896 
-901 QINKIVDSVKQL
+901 
-913 SSLKTGISAI
+913 SSLKNI
-923 TSAYDEK
+923 TSA
-930 KESKKNTVSSSTLN
+930 SSR
-944 SLGDTLGVSEWNEK
+944 G
-958 DKKVWENYKDTAGNS
+958 
-973 KKSLSQLKD
+973 
-982 AQDELAS
+982 
-989 SYANSNNFL
+989 
-998 ANLNSQN
+998 
-1005 KNYYISLLKEMG
+1005 
-1017 VVNAEEIVTKKLRKE
+1017 
-1032 QKNLSIVKKELGYE
+1032 
-1046 SEDLNDSTVSEISR
+1046 
-1060 MYDSETASKAAKNA
+1060 
-1074 MFDLTLEKI
+1074 
-1083 RNGQVKISTAAD
+1083 
-1095 CTALLNMAQAAGI
+1095 
-1108 ALSKL
+1108 
-1113 KELTNASIEMNLAE
+1113 
-1127 RQTKDADSLQDALNS
+1127 
-1142 GRKTYV
+1142 
-1148 SSSGSVL
+1148 SSG
-1155 KASESKLA
+1155 
-1163 HLRNMSNS
+1163 
-1171 NRLKAQKNIDK
+1171 
-1182 YAKKHKDDYKLN
+1182 
-1194 IELTKGNKS
+1194 G
-1203 NGSKG
+1203 GS
-1208 KNKGS
+1208 
-1213 RKDKSK
+1213 KSK
-1219 STQVID
+1219 SKSSNSTVID

-1259 NAENKNLDDQIKILK
+1259 KAENKNLDNQIKILK

-1282 SYSKYMKKAKKS
+1282 SYSKYMKKANS
-1294 ATYTIGKGKK
+1294 VG
-1304 KKTYK
+1304 
-1309 LSKSLKKKIRNG
+1309 LSSSLKKKVRNG
-1321 RIKGSY
+1321 QIKGSY
-1327 KKLIATYGEPKANAI
+1327 KKLVKAYGEKTANKI

-1357 NSQDAKKSITDT
+1357 NSQDAKKSITDA
-1369 KIEKLT
+1369 KVEKLT

-1406 QIEATKQSYDY
+1406 QIKATKQSYDY

-1436 EKEKATLDLQ
+1436 EKEKAILDLQ
-1446 RQKVENIKTFYDY
+1446 RQKVENIKTFYDN

-1470 IQNQIDLIEAR
+1470 IQNKIDLIEAR
-1481 GDIISRGYY
+1481 GDIVSKGYY
-1490 KNLTNEDNA
+1490 KNLTSEDNA

-1514 LSTKDQGTD
+1514 LSTTDQGTD

-1536 NEINEHKKSVYENT
+1536 NEINDHKKSVYENT

-1560 YEAIYAVSSNLNAE
+1560 YEAIYAVSSNLNSE
-1574 LDTIGS
+1574 LDTISS

-1593 LTDTGFLQLYA
+1593 LTDTGLLQLYA

-1627 NANKSG
+1627 KANESG
-1633 KVLEGYTS
+1633 KVLEGYAS

-1658 QVTSVKSYGDKI
+1658 QVTSVKGYGDKI

-1681 VDHLQEI
+1681 KDHLQEI

-1735 LKAAQLRKSLDEAQ
+1735 LRTAQLRKSLDEAQ

-1779 EKLQKDEDA
+1779 EKLQKDEDT

-1835 TADIINSAKDDSVTS
+1835 TADIVNSAKDDSVTS

-1855 AEKIVKAYGDAKSGT
+1855 VDKIVKAYGAAKSGT
-1870 GGGTSSTGGNN
+1870 GGGTPSTGGDKP
-1881 SNGGDGGTKNNNSSK
+1881 NGGDGGTKNNNSSK

-1912 VASELDKKNTTKA
+1912 VASELDKKDATKA
-1925 EKEAIDKENKIRAA
+1925 EKEATDKGNKIRAA

-2048 DVQHIRD
+2048 NVQDIRD
-2055 LMAVTPDLTKLVSS
+2055 LMDVTPDLTKLVAS
-2069 FSNQP
+2069 FSNLP
-2074 NVKPLDKNVTKN
+2074 NVKPLDKNVTRN
-2086 VSIDHITFELPN
+2086 VSIDHITFDMPN
-2098 VQNTVDF
+2098 VTNATDF
-2105 TDTIKTPSQQKAFA
+2105 TDTIKKPEQQKAFA

>member
-240 NEATKEVLSWLQE
+240 NEATKEALSWLQE

-288 EVDLSGDVF
+288 KVDLSGDVF

-549 YEWQNTLDDSWF
+549 YEWQNTLDDLWF

-627 YWDIEDEDVRNGLS
+627 YWDIKDEDVRNGLS

-647 NYDTLTNLGID
+647 NYDTLTNLGVD
-658 LGNQDDIQSW
+658 LGNQDDIQAW
-668 IDSIVS
+668 VDSIVS
-674 DVKSNKGKINE
+674 DVKSNKGKISE

-755 LNQSFNKKTKQKS
+755 LNQSFNKKTKQKP
-768 YDKDGNVKEEYLY
+768 YEKDGNVKEEYLY

-789 FQWADKNNVTE
+789 FQWADENNVTE
-800 EEIRKIK
+800 EEIKKIK
-807 ENGDSYGSTIED
+807 ENGDSYSSTIED

-862 LSLAEAGKLTKKTF
+862 LSLAEAGELTKKAF

-881 SDSFLDLMGLKEKDI
+881 SQSFLESMGLKDENI
-896 EKVNK
+896 EDVIKK
-901 QINKIVDSVKQL
+901 INKLVDETKQL
-913 SSLKTGISAI
+913 SSLKFGISSI
-923 TSAYDEK
+923 RTAYGEKRDEK
-930 KESKKNTVSSSTLN
+930 KVGADTLSGMESTFGGLGDTWEKYKQTLGSTSSTL
-944 SLGDTLGVSEWNEK
+944 SEC
-958 DKKVWENYKDTAGNS
+958 KKAQNDLATA
-973 KKSLSQLKD
+973 
-982 AQDELAS
+982 
-989 SYANSNNFL
+989 YVNSNNFL
-998 ANLNSQN
+998 SQLTDSNKDYYISQLDELGIANSKQVVQQALNSQ
-1005 KNYYISLLKEMG
+1005 KVDQILLSFNSA
-1017 VVNAEEIVTKKLRKE
+1017 NATYAEVDA
-1032 QKNLSIVKKELGYE
+1032 VY
-1046 SEDLNDSTVSEISR
+1046 SEIS
-1060 MYDSETASKAAKNA
+1060 S
-1074 MFDLTLEKI
+1074 LEGC
-1083 RNGQVKISTAAD
+1083 NQ
-1095 CTALLNMAQAAGI
+1095 
-1108 ALSKL
+1108 KL
-1113 KELTNASIEMNLAE
+1113 KEYAFQKALANKNSLSTSKSISNLIRLARQCGIAADAIKELQRLQKLQAE
-1127 RQTKDADSLQDALNS
+1127 SKKIAEDTTLPTAEQS
-1142 GRKTYV
+1142 
-1148 SSSGSVL
+1148 
-1155 KASESKLA
+1155 SKLA
-1163 HLRNMSNS
+1163 SLQIKMQDSS
-1171 NRLKAQKNIDK
+1171 SKI
-1182 YAKKHKDDYKLN
+1182 KKLANKKVKVKVGDVN
-1194 IELTKGNKS
+1194 VSTKGIKGTKSKS
-1203 NGSKG
+1203 N
-1208 KNKGS
+1208 
-1213 RKDKSK
+1213 KDKSSK
-1219 STQVID
+1219 SSNSTIID

-1259 NAENKNLDDQIKILK
+1259 KAENKNLDDQIKILK
-1274 KVQSVNNK
+1274 KVQSVNDK
-1282 SYSKYMKKAKKS
+1282 SYSKYMKKANNS
-1294 ATYTIGKGKK
+1294 ATYKTGKGKK

-1309 LSKSLKKKIRNG
+1309 LSKSLKKKIQNG

-1327 KKLIATYGEPKANAI
+1327 KQLIATYGEPKANAI

-1357 NSQDAKKSITDT
+1357 NSQDAKKSITDA
-1369 KIEKLT
+1369 KVEKLT

-1406 QIEATKQSYDY
+1406 QIEATKQSYNY

-1436 EKEKATLDLQ
+1436 EKEKAILDLQ
-1446 RQKVENIKTFYDY
+1446 RQKVENIKTFYDN

-1470 IQNQIDLIEAR
+1470 IQNKIDLIEAR
-1481 GDIISRGYY
+1481 GDIVSKGYY
-1490 KNLTNEDNA
+1490 KNLTSEDNA

-1514 LSTKDQGTD
+1514 LSTTDQGTD

-1536 NEINEHKKSVYENT
+1536 NEINDHKKSVYENT

-1560 YEAIYAVSSNLNAE
+1560 YEAIYAVSSNLNSE
-1574 LDTIGS
+1574 LDTISS

-1593 LTDTGFLQLYA
+1593 LTDTGLLQLYA

-1627 NANKSG
+1627 KANESG
-1633 KVLEGYTS
+1633 KVLEGYAS

-1658 QVTSVKSYGDKI
+1658 QVTSVKGYGDKI

-1681 VDHLQEI
+1681 KDHLQEI

-1735 LKAAQLRKSLDEAQ
+1735 LRTAQLRKSLDEAQ

-1788 LLREGIKAIND
+1788 LLRKGIKAIND

-1870 GGGTSSTGGNN
+1870 GGGTSSTGGDKP
-1881 SNGGDGGTKNNNSSK
+1881 NGGDGGTKSK

-1904 GQTTIKPN
+1904 GQTTTKPN
-1912 VASELDKKNTTKA
+1912 VAKDLDEKDTTKD
-1925 EKEAIDKENKIRAA
+1925 EKLAIERGYKIREA
-1939 LNKIKGA
+1939 LNKIKGS

>member
-49 ESDGKTFKDVYDII
+49 ESDGKTFKDIYDII

-103 LKKSYEEATNAE
+103 LKKSYKEATNAE

-132 INLAQTKL
+132 IDLAQAKL

-147 LSSNFLKGLIDLGG
+147 LSSDFLKGLIDSGG

-204 GAVKYDSEN
+204 GAVQYDKEN
-213 GFSGIAL
+213 GWSGIIVDIYKA
-220 DVVGALRN
+220 
-228 KISGKGKELPEL
+228 KKG
-240 NEATKEVLSWLQE
+240 
-253 DDIKGLNKNQ
+253 I
-263 LKEFFDDDT
+263 
-272 IKSIN
+272 
-277 TTKKSFMSFLD
+277 
-288 EVDLSGDVF
+288 VDLGDEFKKIKENANSKGWNFEYFYNSHNKDEIEQWIKQLDLSDESLKKFLKDWDGSGDIQEAF
-297 TQYQNH
+297 TAH
-303 LKESSQSM
+303 MKESTEGL

-320 AGTAVKSLVA
+320 AGGVIKSLGA
-330 TAGSMLVSW
+330 TLGSMAAAW
-339 GVGELLSAAIS
+339 AIGEAIS
-350 GIDYFANKIERT
+350 LAINGIDAIINHAKRASDAAQE
-362 AESASNFTGSI
+362 AKEKASNTL
-373 KDFQSELSTNN
+373 SEDEETSNSL
-384 EQIDDLSKKYKE
+384 DDLISKYKE
-396 LSNGVSDTGQNLT
+396 LRES
-409 LTSDQYS
+409 S
-416 DYKDTVSKLSDLMPD
+416 DYDETKRKDVLEIQDQITDLVGTQASNLD
-431 LTTQFNEQGEKIG
+431 LVN
-444 FVGGKLDDVNKKY
+444 GKLDDQLSKLKTLSKEQRKKTLDSASNAYHASKDASNKLAGA
-457 KEYIKNKA
+457 E
-465 KRYISDGDEDGNTFS
+465 SDGG
-480 DVLNDFNN
+480 L
-488 ENEPGEHSYS
+488 
-498 KGWRDIISGVGKG
+498 
-511 ATFGLYQ
+511 FGL
-518 GDLGSELFGGTE
+518 
-530 GFGLKEQKDILD
+530 
-542 KLKGIKS
+542 GIGAV
-549 YEWQNTLDDSWF
+549 YH
-561 GDNNQVN
+561 
-568 LVEDL
+568 
-573 LDVDVDEVYKMT
+573 DV
-585 DKEYSELQK
+585 
-594 KIVSKIQS
+594 
-602 IQSKLDVKATQIASG
+602 A
-617 MQTMITANDD
+617 
-627 YWDIEDEDVRNGLS
+627 
-641 SLVSSF
+641 
-647 NYDTLTNLGID
+647 
-658 LGNQDDIQSW
+658 
-668 IDSIVS
+668 
-674 DVKSNKGKINE
+674 
-685 AIVGLF
+685 
-691 KIDTSKLDP
+691 IDTSNDAA
-700 IEAKKLIDGYIN
+700 EALMS
-712 VIINELKANGKINDE
+712 LKGTKYNDVFFQSRNNNGKIIVDAVGNN
-727 QAKTILNAIKKSFGF
+727 AK
-742 DDVDEKEKSYKNL
+742 EKEKYLQGIIDTLQKNGL
-755 LNQSFNKKTKQKS
+755 TNNK
-768 YDKDGNVKEEYLY
+768 L
-781 DGKRASEI
+781 
-789 FQWADKNNVTE
+789 F
-800 EEIRKIK
+800 
-807 ENGDSYGSTIED
+807 
-819 LNNALMELRGEADK
+819 
-833 ANKKSFSKAWSD
+833 
-845 LDNVDSKSD
+845 
-854 MTDTKKEL
+854 
-862 LSLAEAGKLTKKTF
+862 
-876 KNVKG
+876 
-881 SDSFLDLMGLKEKDI
+881 
-896 EKVNK
+896 
-901 QINKIVDSVKQL
+901 
-913 SSLKTGISAI
+913 TGISAAI
-923 TSAYDEK
+923 GKYTDAQNEDYKNAKKYVTTKLDTDMPDSSKINSLDDFEK
-930 KESKKNTVSSSTLN
+930 KRKQIIDDLQKDDTITEAIKNGDLNKDDLAQTVDSWISTCEGFSDWYGKWKNKTTKTANNSDSKTKSFDEVWSGLKESEQNKFTKLVNNGKLTAETFDKIGSSATALKETGLSVEDLCDKIRSLVGLEQKLTNLSNSMKKVGTAYKDYKKNGYVSSTSLN
-944 SLGDTLGVSEWNEK
+944 SMPDSFKNLDGYSK
-958 DKKVWENYKDTAGNS
+958 FSKIAGS
-973 KKSLSQLKD
+973 KKSSKSDIQGAFNDIVTEYVSTSNILDDVTEKNKNKVITALRD
-982 AQDELAS
+982 AGIINAKKVVDT
-989 SYANSNNFL
+989 F
-998 ANLNSQN
+998 LNSSDEQFSKLSSKFNKMSNSELQN
-1005 KNYYISLLKEMG
+1005 FIKMLNQKGKVSGDFYKKIGVNNANMINGLSKQYRTDLVNWIKLCEKKRDAYNQLVKAVGGKNTKEAKKNYVKL
-1017 VVNAEEIVTKKLRKE
+1017 VTK
-1032 QKNLSIVKKELGYE
+1032 
-1046 SEDLNDSTVSEISR
+1046 D
-1060 MYDSETASKAAKNA
+1060 
-1074 MFDLTLEKI
+1074 
-1083 RNGQVKISTAAD
+1083 
-1095 CTALLNMAQAAGI
+1095 
-1108 ALSKL
+1108 
-1113 KELTNASIEMNLAE
+1113 
-1127 RQTKDADSLQDALNS
+1127 
-1142 GRKTYV
+1142 
-1148 SSSGSVL
+1148 
-1155 KASESKLA
+1155 ESKLTA
-1163 HLRNMSNS
+1163 EDMG
-1171 NRLKAQKNIDK
+1171 KYEYAQKGGIITKTDK
-1182 YAKKHKDDYKLN
+1182 KGKVIAATKYDSKQKKLEKKLGLKLAKVNFDVDYKP
-1194 IELTKGNKS
+1194 TSASGG
-1203 NGSKG
+1203 GSKS
-1208 KNKGS
+1208 KSKS
-1213 RKDKSK
+1213 SK

-1259 NAENKNLDDQIKILK
+1259 KAENKNLDDQIKILK
-1274 KVQSVNNK
+1274 KVQSVNDK
-1282 SYSKYMKKAKKS
+1282 SYSKYMKKANNS
-1294 ATYTIGKGKK
+1294 ATYKTGKGKK

-1357 NSQDAKKSITDT
+1357 NSQDAKKSITDA
-1369 KIEKLT
+1369 KVEKLT

-1389 AYESTAKGLSK
+1389 AYESIAKGLSK

-1406 QIEATKQSYDY
+1406 QIEAIKQSYNY
-1417 QIKIAKAQGDYN
+1417 QIKIARAQGDYN
-1429 KKKQLEQ
+1429 KAKQLEQ
-1436 EKEKATLDLQ
+1436 EKEKAILDLQ
-1446 RQKVENIKTFYDY
+1446 RQKVENIKTFYDN

-1470 IQNQIDLIEAR
+1470 IQNRIDLIEAR
-1481 GDIISRGYY
+1481 GDIVSKGYY
-1490 KNLTNEDNA
+1490 NNLTSEDNA

-1514 LSTKDQGTD
+1514 LSTTDQGTD

-1536 NEINEHKKSVYENT
+1536 NEINDHKKSVYENT

-1574 LDTIGS
+1574 LDTISS
-1580 LKRGEVSDSDTGT
+1580 LKRGETSDSDTGT
-1593 LTDTGFLQLYA
+1593 LTDTGLLQLYA

-1681 VDHLQEI
+1681 ADHLQEI

-1855 AEKIVKAYGDAKSGT
+1855 VEKIVKAYGDAKSGT
-1870 GGGTSSTGGNN
+1870 GGGTSSTGGGTPSTGGNN
-1881 SNGGDGGTKNNNSSK
+1881 SNGGDGGNYT
-1896 GQQTQTNN
+1896 GDTITTNTGN
-1904 GQTTIKPN
+1904 TIKYRDGKTIWGNERSNSVDGWKPTLKRWLEAN
-1912 VASELDKKNTTKA
+1912 ATGKKKA
-1925 EKEAIDKENKIRAA
+1925 KVKEAE
-1939 LNKIKGA
+1939 
-1946 GYEVFWTDKKGTPKS
+1946 
-1961 ITNQRISAEPNYDR
+1961 
-1975 VYKNAKGKTVRV
+1975 KGKTYKSDLNNKLSKKFGY
-1987 PQILTEKGLK
+1987 ILSDKNNGLK
-1997 WLASKLGIKR
+1997 EIQKFLNITKNDKDWSSNGYVYKELKDLGC
-2007 SELNSYVKSSAFAT
+2007 FAT
-2021 GGIAKIKP
+2021 GGIAKLVKP
-2029 VGEDG
+2029 AGEDG
-2034 IAWVRNGEGFVRPE
+2034 IGWLRNGEGLVAPE
-2048 DVQHIRD
+2048 NVQDIRD
-2055 LMAVTPDLTKLVSS
+2055 LMAVTPDLTKFVAS
-2069 FSNQP
+2069 FSNLP
-2074 NVKPLDKNVTKN
+2074 NVKPLDKNVTRN
-2086 VSIDHITFELPN
+2086 VSIDNITFDMPN
-2098 VQNTVDF
+2098 VTNATDF
-2105 TDTIKTPSQQKAFA
+2105 TDTIKKPEQQKAFA

>member
-1 MNMWKTV
+1 MEID
-8 SARIRGADT
+8 RE
-17 ELKEMGEDTDG
+17 ELT
-28 MVTSSSKLQALIKGM
+28 
-43 TGFDIM
+43 
-49 ESDGKTFKDVYDII
+49 
-63 IGIGEKWND
+63 
-72 LSDINR
+72 
-78 ASLLEKLA
+78 LLEQKIA
-86 GKNQSN
+86 SN
-92 ALAAAISQVDV
+92 M
-103 LKKSYEEATNAE
+103 SYEEAYAQSIKKASAAAKEHAVATKGVAGTTDTFVAKQKTAQAAMEATATSSKVAAIGVKALKLAFNMFSGLVISFAISKIIEGIQYLGESAE
-115 GSAREENEEYA
+115 RAKEKLEDIRTDLNDNQSSYESNRKTLEGLKDEYNSLTDKADKLGGVQNLTNEEYKRYTEIMSQILGITPKLITGWGNEGNA
-126 KSIQAS
+126 ISNKNGLLQQSI
-132 INLAQTKL
+132 
-140 EELANDL
+140 DL
-147 LSSNFLKGLIDLGG
+147 LDEEYEKS
-161 TALDIINGLFN
+161 
-172 GLQNISSLG
+172 
-181 GNISSLGGILGTVG
+181 V
-195 GLVQSFTGH
+195 
-204 GAVKYDSEN
+204 
-213 GFSGIAL
+213 
-220 DVVGALRN
+220 RN
-228 KISGKGKELPEL
+228 
-240 NEATKEVLSWLQE
+240 
-253 DDIKGLNKNQ
+253 
-263 LKEFFDDDT
+263 
-272 IKSIN
+272 N
-277 TTKKSFMSFLD
+277 TTKKKNE
-288 EVDLSGDVF
+288 EVAKGVITELNEFENSADTKTVSGTMAKMREDLI
-297 TQYQNH
+297 NN
-303 LKESSQSM
+303 LEKLEKESGMSEDDIVEKLWVYFDPDADTNDFWSNHIDTYDELRDLIKKMGYNKLAKSFTDKNNPIYDLFSGKEINHMIENANDYFKELNSIQDDRETYYQKFKDQLNWNSQAATDDSGKNAYKQLSDKSKSSITEYINNLDYASIKTEDDFLSM
-311 TLFQRAGKA
+311 ADN
-320 AGTAVKSLVA
+320 VKSFTKTLASDDTFADYIDDIFTPQGKDEGIEKYTKRVNDA
-330 TAGSMLVSW
+330 ITNAQKYIKDHNLSFSLDFGTEDNPKGIKESVDKLQDKYEDTINRFKSDASDSSSKELDSLNNDEQTQNLANARKNLTNEYDKISNWGLDYYADQIKNNTIQTKFGNVDMDKRTIIHWSDELKQTYADALASW
-339 GVGELLSAAIS
+339 
-350 GIDYFANKIERT
+350 DYDPEV
-362 AESASNFTGSI
+362 GSI
-373 KDFQSELSTNN
+373 DTVFGGSERFGEGFKGHEEGWEVAFTPILPDGTFLS
-384 EQIDDLSKKYKE
+384 
-396 LSNGVSDTGQNLT
+396 
-409 LTSDQYS
+409 
-416 DYKDTVSKLSDLMPD
+416 KDTV
-431 LTTQFNEQGEKIG
+431 E
-444 FVGGKLDDVNKKY
+444 
-457 KEYIKNKA
+457 EYINAILQKA
-465 KRYISDGDEDGNTFS
+465 YADDGKVTDDELKKIDKQGLQIGNTFVKS
-480 DVLNDFNN
+480 IYAGIDDSQNYDNNGNRAELVGRLMHFSGKFGAVQIAKDEIEELEKQFGKDGSQTIADFFN
-488 ENEPGEHSYS
+488 
-498 KGWRDIISGVGKG
+498 
-511 ATFGLYQ
+511 
-518 GDLGSELFGGTE
+518 TE
-530 GFGLKEQKDILD
+530 GI
-542 KLKGIKS
+542 
-549 YEWQNTLDDSWF
+549 NTQDEIDAF
-561 GDNNQVN
+561 N
-568 LVEDL
+568 
-573 LDVDVDEVYKMT
+573 DVTK
-585 DKEYSELQK
+585 
-594 KIVSKIQS
+594 
-602 IQSKLDVKATQIASG
+602 
-617 MQTMITANDD
+617 N
-627 YWDIEDEDVRNGLS
+627 
-641 SLVSSF
+641 
-647 NYDTLTNLGID
+647 
-658 LGNQDDIQSW
+658 
-668 IDSIVS
+668 
-674 DVKSNKGKINE
+674 
-685 AIVGLF
+685 
-691 KIDTSKLDP
+691 
-700 IEAKKLIDGYIN
+700 
-712 VIINELKANGKINDE
+712 IND
-727 QAKTILNAIKKSFGF
+727 
-742 DDVDEKEKSYKNL
+742 
-755 LNQSFNKKTKQKS
+755 
-768 YDKDGNVKEEYLY
+768 
-781 DGKRASEI
+781 
-789 FQWADKNNVTE
+789 
-800 EEIRKIK
+800 
-807 ENGDSYGSTIED
+807 
-819 LNNALMELRGEADK
+819 ADK
-833 ANKKSFSKAWSD
+833 AIKAYKKDKQDTKKVNKSFSKAWSE
-845 LDNVDSKSD
+845 LDNVDSNSD
-854 MTDTKKEL
+854 MKDTKEEL
-862 LSLAEAGKLTKKTF
+862 LKLAEAGKLTKKTF
-876 KNVKG
+876 KSVKG

-944 SLGDTLGVSEWNEK
+944 SLGDTLGVSEWSEK
-958 DKKVWENYKDTAGNS
+958 DKEVWENYKDTAGNS

-982 AQDELAS
+982 AQDKLAS

-1032 QKNLSIVKKELGYE
+1032 QKNLSIVKKELGFE

-1127 RQTKDADSLQDALNS
+1127 RQTKDADALQDALNS

-1163 HLRNMSNS
+1163 HLRSMANSNS
-1171 NRLKAQKNIDK
+1171 SKAQKNIDA
-1182 YAKKHKDDYKLN
+1182 YAKKHKDDYKLD

-1213 RKDKSK
+1213 KSK
-1219 STQVID
+1219 SKSSNSTVID

-1282 SYSKYMKKAKKS
+1282 SYSKYMKKANS
-1294 ATYTIGKGKK
+1294 VG
-1304 KKTYK
+1304 
-1309 LSKSLKKKIRNG
+1309 LSSSLKKKVRNG
-1321 RIKGSY
+1321 QIKGSY
-1327 KKLIATYGEPKANAI
+1327 KKLVKAYGEKTANKI

-1357 NSQDAKKSITDT
+1357 NSQDAKKSITDA
-1369 KIEKLT
+1369 KVEKLT

-1406 QIEATKQSYDY
+1406 QIKATKQSYNY

-1436 EKEKATLDLQ
+1436 EKEKAILDLQ
-1446 RQKVENIKTFYDY
+1446 RQKVENIKTFYDN

-1481 GDIISRGYY
+1481 GDIVSKGYY
-1490 KNLTNEDNA
+1490 KNLTSEDNA

-1514 LSTKDQGTD
+1514 LSTTDQGTD

-1536 NEINEHKKSVYENT
+1536 NEINDHKKSVYENT

-1560 YEAIYAVSSNLNAE
+1560 YEAIYAISSNLNAE
-1574 LDTIGS
+1574 LDTISS

-1627 NANKSG
+1627 KANKNG

-1681 VDHLQEI
+1681 ADHLQEI

-1870 GGGTSSTGGNN
+1870 GGGTPSTGGNN
-1881 SNGGDGGTKNNNSSK
+1881 SNSSNDVSNVKNEMVKPQYGGGSFNLEEYTGTTKTENSSQTLIEQAVKNLVGMGGTTYWKTKQNPSSK
-1896 GQQTQTNN
+1896 TN
-1904 GQTTIKPN
+1904 QTIKN
-1912 VASELDKKNTTKA
+1912 KKWN
-1925 EKEAIDKENKIRAA
+1925 D
-1939 LNKIKGA
+1939 
-1946 GYEVFWTDKKGTPKS
+1946 
-1961 ITNQRISAEPNYDR
+1961 
-1975 VYKNAKGKTVRV
+1975 GK
-1987 PQILTEKGLK
+1987 ILTEKGGYALYND
-1997 WLASKLGIKR
+1997 LIDRKLITGKKNKQNKKGNNTI
-2007 SELNSYVKSSAFAT
+2007 SHDTLWAALNKAFTNAGFAT
-2021 GGIAKIKP
+2021 GGIAKLVKP
-2029 VGEDG
+2029 AGEDG
-2034 IAWVRNGEGFVRPE
+2034 IGWMRNGEGLVAPE
-2048 DVQHIRD
+2048 NVQDIRD
-2055 LMAVTPDLTKLVSS
+2055 LMDVTPDLTKLVTS
-2069 FSNQP
+2069 FSNLP
-2074 NVKPLDKNVTKN
+2074 NVKPLDKNVTRN
-2086 VSIDHITFELPN
+2086 VSIDNITFDMPN
-2098 VQNTVDF
+2098 VTNATDF
-2105 TDTIKTPSQQKAFA
+2105 TDTIKKPEQQKAFA

>member
-49 ESDGKTFKDVYDII
+49 ESDGKTFKDIYDII

-103 LKKSYEEATNAE
+103 LKKSYKEATNAE

-132 INLAQTKL
+132 IDLAQAKL

-147 LSSNFLKGLIDLGG
+147 LSSDFLKGLIDSGG

-204 GAVKYDSEN
+204 GAVQYDKEN
-213 GFSGIAL
+213 GWSGIIVDIYKA
-220 DVVGALRN
+220 
-228 KISGKGKELPEL
+228 KKG
-240 NEATKEVLSWLQE
+240 
-253 DDIKGLNKNQ
+253 I
-263 LKEFFDDDT
+263 
-272 IKSIN
+272 
-277 TTKKSFMSFLD
+277 
-288 EVDLSGDVF
+288 VDLGDEFKKFKENANSKGWNFEYFYNSHNKDEIEQWIKQLDLSDESLKKFLKDWDGSGDIQEAF
-297 TQYQNH
+297 TAH
-303 LKESSQSM
+303 MKESTEGL

-320 AGTAVKSLVA
+320 AGGVIKSLGA
-330 TAGSMLVSW
+330 TLGSMAVSW
-339 GVGELLSAAIS
+339 AIGEAIS
-350 GIDYFANKIERT
+350 LAINGIDAIINHAKRASDAAQE
-362 AESASNFTGSI
+362 AKEKASNTL
-373 KDFQSELSTNN
+373 SEDEETSNSL
-384 EQIDDLSKKYKE
+384 DDLISKYKE
-396 LSNGVSDTGQNLT
+396 LRES
-409 LTSDQYS
+409 S
-416 DYKDTVSKLSDLMPD
+416 DYDETKRKDVLEIQDQITDLVGTQASNLD
-431 LTTQFNEQGEKIG
+431 LVN
-444 FVGGKLDDVNKKY
+444 GKLDDQLSKLKTLSKEQRKKTLDSASNAY
-457 KEYIKNKA
+457 HASKDASDKLAGAE
-465 KRYISDGDEDGNTFS
+465 SDGG
-480 DVLNDFNN
+480 L
-488 ENEPGEHSYS
+488 
-498 KGWRDIISGVGKG
+498 
-511 ATFGLYQ
+511 FGL
-518 GDLGSELFGGTE
+518 
-530 GFGLKEQKDILD
+530 
-542 KLKGIKS
+542 GIGAV
-549 YEWQNTLDDSWF
+549 YH
-561 GDNNQVN
+561 
-568 LVEDL
+568 
-573 LDVDVDEVYKMT
+573 DV
-585 DKEYSELQK
+585 
-594 KIVSKIQS
+594 
-602 IQSKLDVKATQIASG
+602 A
-617 MQTMITANDD
+617 
-627 YWDIEDEDVRNGLS
+627 
-641 SLVSSF
+641 
-647 NYDTLTNLGID
+647 
-658 LGNQDDIQSW
+658 
-668 IDSIVS
+668 
-674 DVKSNKGKINE
+674 
-685 AIVGLF
+685 
-691 KIDTSKLDP
+691 IDTSNDAA
-700 IEAKKLIDGYIN
+700 EALMS
-712 VIINELKANGKINDE
+712 LKGTKYNDVFFQSRNNNGKIIVDAVGNN
-727 QAKTILNAIKKSFGF
+727 AK
-742 DDVDEKEKSYKNL
+742 EKEKYLQGIIDTLRKNGL
-755 LNQSFNKKTKQKS
+755 TNNK
-768 YDKDGNVKEEYLY
+768 L
-781 DGKRASEI
+781 
-789 FQWADKNNVTE
+789 F
-800 EEIRKIK
+800 
-807 ENGDSYGSTIED
+807 
-819 LNNALMELRGEADK
+819 
-833 ANKKSFSKAWSD
+833 
-845 LDNVDSKSD
+845 
-854 MTDTKKEL
+854 
-862 LSLAEAGKLTKKTF
+862 
-876 KNVKG
+876 
-881 SDSFLDLMGLKEKDI
+881 
-896 EKVNK
+896 
-901 QINKIVDSVKQL
+901 
-913 SSLKTGISAI
+913 TGISAAI
-923 TSAYDEK
+923 GKYTDAQNEDYKNAKKYVTTKLDTDMPDSSKINSLDDFEK
-930 KESKKNTVSSSTLN
+930 KRKQIIDDLQKDDTITEAIKNGDLNKDDLSQTVDSWISTCEGFSDWYGKWKNKTTKTANNSDSKTKSFDEVWSGLKESEQNKFTKLVNNGKLTAETFDKIGSSATALKETGLSVEDLCDKIRSLVGLEQKLTNLSNSMKKVGTAYKDYKKNGYVSSTSLN
-944 SLGDTLGVSEWNEK
+944 SMPDSFKNLDGYSK
-958 DKKVWENYKDTAGNS
+958 FSKIAGS
-973 KKSLSQLKD
+973 KKSSKSDIQGAFNDIVTEYVSTSNILDDVTEKNKNKVITALRD
-982 AQDELAS
+982 AGIINAKKVVDT
-989 SYANSNNFL
+989 F
-998 ANLNSQN
+998 LNSSDEQFSKLSSKFNKMSNSELQN
-1005 KNYYISLLKEMG
+1005 FIKMLNQKGKVSGDFYKKIGVNNANMINGLSKQYRTDLVNWIKLCEKKRDAYNQLVKAVGGKNTKEAKKNYVKL
-1017 VVNAEEIVTKKLRKE
+1017 VTK
-1032 QKNLSIVKKELGYE
+1032 
-1046 SEDLNDSTVSEISR
+1046 D
-1060 MYDSETASKAAKNA
+1060 
-1074 MFDLTLEKI
+1074 
-1083 RNGQVKISTAAD
+1083 
-1095 CTALLNMAQAAGI
+1095 
-1108 ALSKL
+1108 
-1113 KELTNASIEMNLAE
+1113 
-1127 RQTKDADSLQDALNS
+1127 
-1142 GRKTYV
+1142 
-1148 SSSGSVL
+1148 
-1155 KASESKLA
+1155 ESKLTA
-1163 HLRNMSNS
+1163 EDMG
-1171 NRLKAQKNIDK
+1171 KYEYAQKGGIITKTDK
-1182 YAKKHKDDYKLN
+1182 KGKVIAATKYDSKQKKLEKKLGLKLAKVNFDVDYKP
-1194 IELTKGNKS
+1194 TS
-1203 NGSKG
+1203 ASGS
-1208 KNKGS
+1208 GS
-1213 RKDKSK
+1213 KSK
-1219 STQVID
+1219 SKSSNSTVID

-1259 NAENKNLDDQIKILK
+1259 KAENKNLDDQIKILK

-1282 SYSKYMKKAKKS
+1282 SYSKYMKKANS
-1294 ATYTIGKGKK
+1294 VG
-1304 KKTYK
+1304 
-1309 LSKSLKKKIRNG
+1309 LSSSLKKKVRNG

-1327 KKLIATYGEPKANAI
+1327 KKLVKAYGEKTANKI

-1406 QIEATKQSYDY
+1406 QIKATKQSYDY

-1446 RQKVENIKTFYDY
+1446 RQKIENIKTFYDY

-1481 GDIISRGYY
+1481 WDIVSRGYY

-1536 NEINEHKKSVYENT
+1536 NEINDHKKSVYENT

-1574 LDTIGS
+1574 LDTISS
-1580 LKRGEVSDSDTGT
+1580 LKRGETSDSDTGT
-1593 LTDTGFLQLYA
+1593 LTDTGLLQLYA

-1620 ARLAEII
+1620 TRLAEII
-1627 NANKSG
+1627 KANKSG

-1681 VDHLQEI
+1681 ADHLQEI

-1735 LKAAQLRKSLDEAQ
+1735 LRAAQLRKSLDEAQ
-1749 QDLQDTEYDRYISDQ
+1749 QDLQNTEYDRYISDQ

-1779 EKLQKDEDA
+1779 EKLQKDEDT

-1806 IFNKTAEEY
+1806 IFNKTADEY

-1823 TELQT
+1823 KELQN

-1870 GGGTSSTGGNN
+1870 GGGTPSTGGDKP
-1881 SNGGDGGTKNNNSSK
+1881 NGGDGGTKSK

-1925 EKEAIDKENKIRAA
+1925 EKEAIDKGNKIRAA

-1975 VYKNAKGKTVRV
+1975 VYKNTKGKTVRK

-2007 SELNSYVKSSAFAT
+2007 SELNSYVESSAFAT
-2021 GGIAKIKP
+2021 GGIAKLVKP
-2029 VGEDG
+2029 AGEDG
-2034 IAWVRNGEGFVRPE
+2034 IAWLRNGEGLVAPE
-2048 DVQHIRD
+2048 NVQDIRD
-2055 LMAVTPDLTKLVSS
+2055 LMDVTPDLTKLVAS
-2069 FSNQP
+2069 FSNLP
-2074 NVKPLDKNVTKN
+2074 NVKPLDKNVTRN
-2086 VSIDHITFELPN
+2086 VSIDNITFDMPN
-2098 VQNTVDF
+2098 VTNATDF
-2105 TDTIKTPSQQKAFA
+2105 TDTIKKPEQQKAFA

>member
-1 MNMWKTV
+1 M
-8 SARIRGADT
+8 AD
-17 ELKEMGEDTDG
+17 
-28 MVTSSSKLQALIKGM
+28 VQ
-43 TGFDIM
+43 GFH
-49 ESDGKTFKDVYDII
+49 
-63 IGIGEKWND
+63 
-72 LSDINR
+72 
-78 ASLLEKLA
+78 LEKLA
-86 GKNQSN
+86 NVSDDTFDRFCKKYKV
-92 ALAAAISQVDV
+92 ADKD
-103 LKKSYEEATNAE
+103 LK
-115 GSAREENEEYA
+115 
-126 KSIQAS
+126 
-132 INLAQTKL
+132 
-140 EELANDL
+140 D
-147 LSSNFLKGLIDLGG
+147 FLKTWDG
-161 TALDIINGLFN
+161 
-172 GLQNISSLG
+172 
-181 GNISSLGGILGTVG
+181 
-195 GLVQSFTGH
+195 
-204 GAVKYDSEN
+204 
-213 GFSGIAL
+213 
-220 DVVGALRN
+220 
-228 KISGKGKELPEL
+228 
-240 NEATKEVLSWLQE
+240 
-253 DDIKGLNKNQ
+253 
-263 LKEFFDDDT
+263 
-272 IKSIN
+272 
-277 TTKKSFMSFLD
+277 
-288 EVDLSGDVF
+288 SGDIQEAF
-297 TQYQNH
+297 TAH
-303 LKESSQSM
+303 MKESTEGL

-320 AGTAVKSLVA
+320 AGGVIKSLGA
-330 TAGSMLVSW
+330 TLGSMAAAW
-339 GVGELLSAAIS
+339 AIGEAIS
-350 GIDYFANKIERT
+350 LAINGIDAIINHAKRASDAAQE
-362 AESASNFTGSI
+362 AKEKASNTL
-373 KDFQSELSTNN
+373 SEDEETSNSL
-384 EQIDDLSKKYKE
+384 DDLISKYKE
-396 LSNGVSDTGQNLT
+396 LRES
-409 LTSDQYS
+409 S
-416 DYKDTVSKLSDLMPD
+416 DYDETKRKDVLEIQDKITDLVGTQASNLD
-431 LTTQFNEQGEKIG
+431 LVN
-444 FVGGKLDDVNKKY
+444 GKLDD
-457 KEYIKNKA
+457 
-465 KRYISDGDEDGNTFS
+465 
-480 DVLNDFNN
+480 
-488 ENEPGEHSYS
+488 
-498 KGWRDIISGVGKG
+498 
-511 ATFGLYQ
+511 Q
-518 GDLGSELFGGTE
+518 
-530 GFGLKEQKDILD
+530 
-542 KLKGIKS
+542 
-549 YEWQNTLDDSWF
+549 
-561 GDNNQVN
+561 
-568 LVEDL
+568 
-573 LDVDVDEVYKMT
+573 
-585 DKEYSELQK
+585 
-594 KIVSKIQS
+594 
-602 IQSKLDVKATQIASG
+602 
-617 MQTMITANDD
+617 
-627 YWDIEDEDVRNGLS
+627 
-641 SLVSSF
+641 
-647 NYDTLTNLGID
+647 
-658 LGNQDDIQSW
+658 
-668 IDSIVS
+668 
-674 DVKSNKGKINE
+674 
-685 AIVGLF
+685 
-691 KIDTSKLDP
+691 
-700 IEAKKLIDGYIN
+700 
-712 VIINELKANGKINDE
+712 
-727 QAKTILNAIKKSFGF
+727 
-742 DDVDEKEKSYKNL
+742 
-755 LNQSFNKKTKQKS
+755 
-768 YDKDGNVKEEYLY
+768 
-781 DGKRASEI
+781 
-789 FQWADKNNVTE
+789 
-800 EEIRKIK
+800 
-807 ENGDSYGSTIED
+807 
-819 LNNALMELRGEADK
+819 
-833 ANKKSFSKAWSD
+833 
-845 LDNVDSKSD
+845 
-854 MTDTKKEL
+854 
-862 LSLAEAGKLTKKTF
+862 
-876 KNVKG
+876 
-881 SDSFLDLMGLKEKDI
+881 
-896 EKVNK
+896 
-901 QINKIVDSVKQL
+901 
-913 SSLKTGISAI
+913 
-923 TSAYDEK
+923 
-930 KESKKNTVSSSTLN
+930 
-944 SLGDTLGVSEWNEK
+944 
-958 DKKVWENYKDTAGNS
+958 
-973 KKSLSQLKD
+973 
-982 AQDELAS
+982 
-989 SYANSNNFL
+989 
-998 ANLNSQN
+998 
-1005 KNYYISLLKEMG
+1005 
-1017 VVNAEEIVTKKLRKE
+1017 
-1032 QKNLSIVKKELGYE
+1032 
-1046 SEDLNDSTVSEISR
+1046 
-1060 MYDSETASKAAKNA
+1060 
-1074 MFDLTLEKI
+1074 
-1083 RNGQVKISTAAD
+1083 
-1095 CTALLNMAQAAGI
+1095 
-1108 ALSKL
+1108 LSKL
-1113 KELTNASIEMNLAE
+1113 KTISKEQRKKTLDSASNAYHASKDASNNLAGDKSDEGLFGLGIGAVYHDVAIDTSNDASKALLSLMGTKYNDVFFKSRNNNGKVIVDAIGNNAKEKAQYLQGIFDTLKKKGFGDSNPLFTSLSSAIKKYTDAQNEDYKNAKKYVTTKLDTDMPDSSKINSLDDFEKKRKQIIDDLQKDDTITEAIKNGDLNKDDLAQTVDSWISTCEGFSDWYGKWKNKTTKTANNSDSKTKSFDEVWSGLKESEQNKFTKLVNNGKLTAETFDKIGSSATALKETGLSVEDLCDKIRSLVGLEQKLTNLSNSMKKVGTAY
-1127 RQTKDADSLQDALNS
+1127 KDYKKN
-1142 GRKTYV
+1142 GYV
-1148 SSSGSVL
+1148 SSTSLNSMPDSFKNLDGYSKFSKIAGSKKSSKSDIQGAFNDIVTEYVSTSNIL
-1155 KASESKLA
+1155 DDVTEKNKNKVITALRDAGIINAKKVVDTFLNSSDEQFSKLSSKF
-1163 HLRNMSNS
+1163 NKMSNS
-1171 NRLKAQKNIDK
+1171 ELQNFIKMLNQKGKVSGDFYKKIGVNNANMINGLSKQYRTDLVNWIKLCEKKRDAYNQLVKAVGGKNTK
-1182 YAKKHKDDYKLN
+1182 EAKKNAIKLMSKDESKVTSKDMGAYEAMTKGGVQVVTTKKGKKKVITKYDSQQKKLEKKLGLKLAKVNFDVDYKP
-1194 IELTKGNKS
+1194 TSASGG
-1203 NGSKG
+1203 GSKS
-1208 KNKGS
+1208 KSKS
-1213 RKDKSK
+1213 SK

-1925 EKEAIDKENKIRAA
+1925 EKEAIDKGNKIRAA

>member
-1 MNMWKTV
+1 MWKTV

-49 ESDGKTFKDVYDII
+49 ESDGKTFKDIYDII

-103 LKKSYEEATNAE
+103 LKKSYKEATNAE

-132 INLAQTKL
+132 IDLAQAKL
-140 EELANDL
+140 EELANDI
-147 LSSNFLKGLIDLGG
+147 LSSNFLKSLIDSGG

-213 GFSGIAL
+213 GWSGIIVDIYKA
-220 DVVGALRN
+220 
-228 KISGKGKELPEL
+228 KKG
-240 NEATKEVLSWLQE
+240 
-253 DDIKGLNKNQ
+253 I
-263 LKEFFDDDT
+263 
-272 IKSIN
+272 
-277 TTKKSFMSFLD
+277 
-288 EVDLSGDVF
+288 VDLGDEFKKFKENANSKGWNFEYFYNSHNKDEIEQWIKQLDLSDESLKKFLKDWDGSGDIQEAF
-297 TQYQNH
+297 TAH
-303 LKESSQSM
+303 MKES
-311 TLFQRAGKA
+311 TEGLTIFQRAGKA
-320 AGTAVKSLVA
+320 AGTAMRTLGA
-330 TAGSMLVSW
+330 TLGSMAVSW
-339 GVGELLSAAIS
+339 AIGEAISLAIS
-350 GIDYFANKIERT
+350 GIDHLVNYEKYQEQAFENATETAQKYADEIKSVREENEKTVNSANEISLRYAELVQGVDANTNKNESLSNDDYKEFLDLNKQLADLFPTLTKGYDENGNAILGLSGGVDTVTESIRKLVEQQQRLAKQDLKDNLEKYVNGDDESEGQLKSIEGQKKKVDELNEEINAYKKVYDSIVNGKDIVNPKENGETLNEAFRSIKENTDIGRDWNASVVTHDKNGNYTINYGNTIKLSKDEKEKIEEGYKTLLDDLVGENQT
-362 AESASNFTGSI
+362 AQDELDSKN
-373 KDFQSELSTNN
+373 KELSQQMMIWVGDTSLYKDNKTLQEPLNNLVSNIDWGSLGLDDYAGVQSFIQKNILTPLSTACKDPNLKAQVFGAFSSLLSTDFSKLSLTDAN
-384 EQIDDLSKKYKE
+384 EQIDSLLNTIVKA
-396 LSNGVSDTGQNLT
+396 VFP
-409 LTSDQYS
+409 
-416 DYKDTVSKLSDLMPD
+416 KL
-431 LTTQFNEQGEKIG
+431 E
-444 FVGGKLDDVNKKY
+444 
-457 KEYIKNKA
+457 
-465 KRYISDGDEDGNTFS
+465 GN
-480 DVLNDFNN
+480 
-488 ENEPGEHSYS
+488 
-498 KGWRDIISGVGKG
+498 
-511 ATFGLYQ
+511 
-518 GDLGSELFGGTE
+518 
-530 GFGLKEQKDILD
+530 
-542 KLKGIKS
+542 
-549 YEWQNTLDDSWF
+549 
-561 GDNNQVN
+561 
-568 LVEDL
+568 
-573 LDVDVDEVYKMT
+573 
-585 DKEYSELQK
+585 ELQK
-594 KIVSKIQS
+594 KI
-602 IQSKLDVKATQIASG
+602 
-617 MQTMITANDD
+617 
-627 YWDIEDEDVRNGLS
+627 DEYR
-641 SLVSSF
+641 
-647 NYDTLTNLGID
+647 
-658 LGNQDDIQSW
+658 
-668 IDSIVS
+668 
-674 DVKSNKGKINE
+674 
-685 AIVGLF
+685 
-691 KIDTSKLDP
+691 
-700 IEAKKLIDGYIN
+700 
-712 VIINELKANGKINDE
+712 
-727 QAKTILNAIKKSFGF
+727 KSFGL
-742 DDVDEKEKSYKNL
+742 DDYKDSQNRL
-755 LNQSFNKKTKQKS
+755 TNNIGTGKK
-768 YDKDGNVKEEYLY
+768 DKDGNIKGIAKNADEVQQLTRYTKEFNQEQAEAWLNATQGAENADDAIRRYESSIKSASKAKPVAFDKAWDGIDDSTQKSLFDAANSAELTGDKLLDLAKDNETLKEAFDSTKMSAEDFATAIRELNIDNIETDINDCSEALNKMKNGQSLSATETAKLISKNSSLAGSIKKTKDGYKIEKDALISVMNSSKEKYNVVVSNEILETNKVIDSTKKRIKAYYDEIDALTSVMEARQSEYNSLT
-781 DGKRASEI
+781 
-789 FQWADKNNVTE
+789 NNGT
-800 EEIRKIK
+800 KK
-807 ENGDSYGSTIED
+807 DSYGLDPDETSRAMFGSGIEYSQ
-819 LNNALMELRGEADK
+819 LKK
-833 ANKKSFSKAWSD
+833 AEGNLKKNKKK
-845 LDNVDSKSD
+845 LKEY
-854 MTDTKKEL
+854 KKRLKEL
-862 LSLAEAGKLTKKTF
+862 K
-876 KNVKG
+876 
-881 SDSFLDLMGLKEKDI
+881 
-896 EKVNK
+896 
-901 QINKIVDSVKQL
+901 
-913 SSLKTGISAI
+913 SSLKNI
-923 TSAYDEK
+923 TSA
-930 KESKKNTVSSSTLN
+930 
-944 SLGDTLGVSEWNEK
+944 
-958 DKKVWENYKDTAGNS
+958 
-973 KKSLSQLKD
+973 
-982 AQDELAS
+982 
-989 SYANSNNFL
+989 
-998 ANLNSQN
+998 
-1005 KNYYISLLKEMG
+1005 
-1017 VVNAEEIVTKKLRKE
+1017 
-1032 QKNLSIVKKELGYE
+1032 
-1046 SEDLNDSTVSEISR
+1046 
-1060 MYDSETASKAAKNA
+1060 
-1074 MFDLTLEKI
+1074 
-1083 RNGQVKISTAAD
+1083 
-1095 CTALLNMAQAAGI
+1095 
-1108 ALSKL
+1108 
-1113 KELTNASIEMNLAE
+1113 
-1127 RQTKDADSLQDALNS
+1127 S
-1142 GRKTYV
+1142 G
-1148 SSSGSVL
+1148 SGSSG
-1155 KASESKLA
+1155 
-1163 HLRNMSNS
+1163 
-1171 NRLKAQKNIDK
+1171 
-1182 YAKKHKDDYKLN
+1182 
-1194 IELTKGNKS
+1194 G
-1203 NGSKG
+1203 GS
-1208 KNKGS
+1208 
-1213 RKDKSK
+1213 KSK
-1219 STQVID
+1219 SKSSNSTVID

-1282 SYSKYMKKAKKS
+1282 SYSKYMKKANS
-1294 ATYTIGKGKK
+1294 VG
-1304 KKTYK
+1304 
-1309 LSKSLKKKIRNG
+1309 LSSSLKKKVRNG
-1321 RIKGSY
+1321 QIKGSY
-1327 KKLIATYGEPKANAI
+1327 KKLVKAYGEKTANKI

-1357 NSQDAKKSITDT
+1357 NSQDAKKSITDA
-1369 KIEKLT
+1369 KVEKLT

-1406 QIEATKQSYDY
+1406 QIKATKQSYNY

-1436 EKEKATLDLQ
+1436 EKEKAILDLQ
-1446 RQKVENIKTFYDY
+1446 RQKVENIKTFYDN

-1481 GDIISRGYY
+1481 GDIVSKGYY
-1490 KNLTNEDNA
+1490 KNLTSEDNA

-1514 LSTKDQGTD
+1514 LSTTDQGTD

-1536 NEINEHKKSVYENT
+1536 NEINDHKKSVYENT

-1560 YEAIYAVSSNLNAE
+1560 YEAIYAISSNLNAE
-1574 LDTIGS
+1574 LDTISS

-1627 NANKSG
+1627 KANKNG

-1681 VDHLQEI
+1681 ADHLQEI

-1870 GGGTSSTGGNN
+1870 GGGTPSTGGNN
-1881 SNGGDGGTKNNNSSK
+1881 SNSSNDVSNVKNEMVKPQYGGGSFNLEEYTGTTKTENSSQTLIEQAVKNLVGMGGTTYWKTKQNPSSK
-1896 GQQTQTNN
+1896 TN
-1904 GQTTIKPN
+1904 QTIKN
-1912 VASELDKKNTTKA
+1912 KKWN
-1925 EKEAIDKENKIRAA
+1925 D
-1939 LNKIKGA
+1939 
-1946 GYEVFWTDKKGTPKS
+1946 
-1961 ITNQRISAEPNYDR
+1961 
-1975 VYKNAKGKTVRV
+1975 GK
-1987 PQILTEKGLK
+1987 ILTEKGGYALYND
-1997 WLASKLGIKR
+1997 LIDRKLITGKKNKQNKKGNNTI
-2007 SELNSYVKSSAFAT
+2007 SHDTLWAALNKAFTNAGFAT
-2021 GGIAKIKP
+2021 GGIAKLVKP
-2029 VGEDG
+2029 AGEDG
-2034 IAWVRNGEGFVRPE
+2034 IGWMRNGEGLVAPE
-2048 DVQHIRD
+2048 NVQDIRD
-2055 LMAVTPDLTKLVSS
+2055 LMDVTPDLTKLVTS
-2069 FSNQP
+2069 FSNLP
-2074 NVKPLDKNVTKN
+2074 NVKPLDKNVTRN
-2086 VSIDHITFELPN
+2086 VSIDNITFDMPN
-2098 VQNTVDF
+2098 VTNATDF
-2105 TDTIKTPSQQKAFA
+2105 TDTIKKPEQQKAFA

>member
-1 MNMWKTV
+1 MEID
-8 SARIRGADT
+8 RQ
-17 ELKEMGEDTDG
+17 EL
-28 MVTSSSKLQALIKGM
+28 
-43 TGFDIM
+43 
-49 ESDGKTFKDVYDII
+49 
-63 IGIGEKWND
+63 
-72 LSDINR
+72 
-78 ASLLEKLA
+78 SLLEEKVKSGMTYEQAYSESIKKASAAAKEHAVSTKGVSGATDTFVAKQKKAQAELEATATSSKVAAVGVKALKLA
-86 GKNQSN
+86 FNMFSGLVISFAISKIIEGIQYLGESAERAKEKLEDIRTDLNDNQS
-92 ALAAAISQVDV
+92 
-103 LKKSYEEATNAE
+103 SYESNRKTLE
-115 GSAREENEEYA
+115 GLKDEYNSLTDKADKLGGVQNLTNEEYKRYTEIMSQILGITPKLITGWDNEGNA
-126 KSIQAS
+126 ISNKNGLLQQSI
-132 INLAQTKL
+132 
-140 EELANDL
+140 DL
-147 LSSNFLKGLIDLGG
+147 LDEEYEKS
-161 TALDIINGLFN
+161 
-172 GLQNISSLG
+172 
-181 GNISSLGGILGTVG
+181 V
-195 GLVQSFTGH
+195 
-204 GAVKYDSEN
+204 
-213 GFSGIAL
+213 
-220 DVVGALRN
+220 RN
-228 KISGKGKELPEL
+228 
-240 NEATKEVLSWLQE
+240 
-253 DDIKGLNKNQ
+253 
-263 LKEFFDDDT
+263 
-272 IKSIN
+272 N
-277 TTKKSFMSFLD
+277 TTKKKNEEVAKGVIAELNEFENSADTKTIGGTISPLMLD
-288 EVDLSGDVF
+288 FTDALKKVDNKNDKLNDYDIVKQLYTYLYPNAKDLSELEKGTGNWIDRLKNIIYDKKDFEKLSKSF
-297 TQYQNH
+297 TDKNNPIYDLFSDDKDINHMIENANDYFKELNSIQDDRETYYQKFKDQLNWNSQAATDDSGKNAYKQLSDKSKSSITEYINNLDYASIKTEDDFLSMADNVKSFTKTLASDDTFADYIDDIFTPQGKDEGIEKYTKRVNDAITNAQKYIKDH
-303 LKESSQSM
+303 NLSFSLDFGTEDNPKGIKESVDKLHDKYED
-311 TLFQRAGKA
+311 TINRF
-320 AGTAVKSLVA
+320 KSDASDSSSKELDSLNNDEQTQNLANARKNLTNEYDKISNWGLDYYADQIKNNTIQTKFGNVDMDKRTIIHWSDELKQTYA
-330 TAGSMLVSW
+330 DALASW
-339 GVGELLSAAIS
+339 
-350 GIDYFANKIERT
+350 DYDPEV
-362 AESASNFTGSI
+362 GSI
-373 KDFQSELSTNN
+373 DTVFGGSERFGEGFKGHEEGWEVAFTPILPDGTFLS
-384 EQIDDLSKKYKE
+384 
-396 LSNGVSDTGQNLT
+396 
-409 LTSDQYS
+409 
-416 DYKDTVSKLSDLMPD
+416 KDTV
-431 LTTQFNEQGEKIG
+431 E
-444 FVGGKLDDVNKKY
+444 
-457 KEYIKNKA
+457 EYINAILQKA
-465 KRYISDGDEDGNTFS
+465 YADDGKVTDDELKKIDKQGLQIGNTFVKS
-480 DVLNDFNN
+480 IYAGIDDSQNYDNNGNRAELVGRLMHFSGKFGAVQIAKDEIEELEKQFGKDGSQTIADFFN
-488 ENEPGEHSYS
+488 
-498 KGWRDIISGVGKG
+498 
-511 ATFGLYQ
+511 
-518 GDLGSELFGGTE
+518 TE
-530 GFGLKEQKDILD
+530 GI
-542 KLKGIKS
+542 
-549 YEWQNTLDDSWF
+549 NTQDEIDAF
-561 GDNNQVN
+561 N
-568 LVEDL
+568 
-573 LDVDVDEVYKMT
+573 DVTK
-585 DKEYSELQK
+585 
-594 KIVSKIQS
+594 
-602 IQSKLDVKATQIASG
+602 
-617 MQTMITANDD
+617 N
-627 YWDIEDEDVRNGLS
+627 
-641 SLVSSF
+641 
-647 NYDTLTNLGID
+647 
-658 LGNQDDIQSW
+658 
-668 IDSIVS
+668 
-674 DVKSNKGKINE
+674 
-685 AIVGLF
+685 
-691 KIDTSKLDP
+691 
-700 IEAKKLIDGYIN
+700 
-712 VIINELKANGKINDE
+712 IND
-727 QAKTILNAIKKSFGF
+727 
-742 DDVDEKEKSYKNL
+742 
-755 LNQSFNKKTKQKS
+755 
-768 YDKDGNVKEEYLY
+768 
-781 DGKRASEI
+781 
-789 FQWADKNNVTE
+789 
-800 EEIRKIK
+800 
-807 ENGDSYGSTIED
+807 
-819 LNNALMELRGEADK
+819 ADK
-833 ANKKSFSKAWSD
+833 AIKAYKKDKQDTKKVNKSFSKAWSE
-845 LDNVDSKSD
+845 LDNVDSNSD
-854 MTDTKKEL
+854 MKNTKEEL
-862 LSLAEAGKLTKKTF
+862 LKLAEAGKLTKKTF
-876 KNVKG
+876 KSVKG

-1032 QKNLSIVKKELGYE
+1032 QKDLAIVKKELGYE

-1208 KNKGS
+1208 KTKGS
-1213 RKDKSK
+1213 KSK
-1219 STQVID
+1219 SKSSNSTVID

-1259 NAENKNLDDQIKILK
+1259 KAENKNLDDQIKILK

-1282 SYSKYMKKAKKS
+1282 SYSKYMKKANNS
-1294 ATYTIGKGKK
+1294 ATYKTGKGKK

-1309 LSKSLKKKIRNG
+1309 LSKSLKKKIQNG

-1342 QKYQDYYDKAQSSKK
+1342 QKYQDYYDKAQSSRK
-1357 NSQDAKKSITDT
+1357 NSQDAKKSITDA
-1369 KIEKLT
+1369 KVEKLT

-1406 QIEATKQSYDY
+1406 QIEATKQSYNY

-1436 EKEKATLDLQ
+1436 EKEKAILDLQ
-1446 RQKVENIKTFYDY
+1446 RQKVENIKTFYDN

-1470 IQNQIDLIEAR
+1470 IQNKIDLIEAR
-1481 GDIISRGYY
+1481 GDIVSKGYY
-1490 KNLTNEDNA
+1490 KNLTSEDNA
-1499 IIAKREAELKDLKSQ
+1499 IISKREAELKDLKSQ
-1514 LSTKDQGTD
+1514 LSTTDQGTD

-1536 NEINEHKKSVYENT
+1536 NEINDHKKSVYENT

-1574 LDTIGS
+1574 LDTISS

-1627 NANKSG
+1627 KANKNG

-1681 VDHLQEI
+1681 ADHLQEI

-1779 EKLQKDEDA
+1779 EKLQKDEDT

-1850 VIKTE
+1850 VIKKE

-1870 GGGTSSTGGNN
+1870 GGGTPSTGGDKPN
-1881 SNGGDGGTKNNNSSK
+1881 GGTKNNNSSK

-1904 GQTTIKPN
+1904 GQTTIKPDVTKN
-1912 VASELDKKNTTKA
+1912 LDEKNTTEA
-1925 EKEAIDKENKIRAA
+1925 EKKAIDKGNKIRAA
-1939 LNKIKGA
+1939 LNKIKGS
-1946 GYEVFWTDKKGTPKS
+1946 GYEDFWTDKNGTPKS

-1987 PQILTEKGLK
+1987 PQILTKEGLK

-2069 FSNQP
+2069 FSNLP

-2086 VSIDHITFELPN
+2086 VSIDHITFDMPN
-2098 VQNTVDF
+2098 VTNATDF
-2105 TDTIKTPSQQKAFA
+2105 TDTIKKPEQQKAFA

>member
-1 MNMWKTV
+1 MWKTV

-28 MVTSSSKLQALIKGM
+28 MVTSSSKLQALIKSM

-49 ESDGKTFKDVYDII
+49 ESDGKTFKDIYDII

-92 ALAAAISQVDV
+92 ALAAAISQVDI
-103 LKKSYEEATNAE
+103 LKKSYKEATNAE

-132 INLAQTKL
+132 IDLAQAKL

-147 LSSNFLKGLIDLGG
+147 LSSDFLKGLIDSGG

-220 DVVGALRN
+220 DVVGTLRN

-240 NEATKEVLSWLQE
+240 NEATKEALSWLQE

-549 YEWQNTLDDSWF
+549 YEWQNTLDDLWF

-627 YWDIEDEDVRNGLS
+627 YWDIKDEDVRNGLS

-881 SDSFLDLMGLKEKDI
+881 SQSFLDLMGLKEKDI

-982 AQDELAS
+982 AQDKLAS

-1032 QKNLSIVKKELGYE
+1032 QKDLAIVKKELGYE

-1208 KNKGS
+1208 KSKGS
-1213 RKDKSK
+1213 SKDKSK

-1247 LPSSSKSSAALL
+1247 LPSSSKSSIALL

-1357 NSQDAKKSITDT
+1357 NSQDAKKSITDA
-1369 KIEKLT
+1369 KVEKLT

-1406 QIEATKQSYDY
+1406 QIEATKQSYNY

-1436 EKEKATLDLQ
+1436 EKEKAILDLQ
-1446 RQKVENIKTFYDY
+1446 RQKVENIKTFYDN

-1481 GDIISRGYY
+1481 GDIVSKGYY
-1490 KNLTNEDNA
+1490 KNLTSEDNA

-1574 LDTIGS
+1574 LDTISS
-1580 LKRGEVSDSDTGT
+1580 LKRGETSDSDTGT
-1593 LTDTGFLQLYA
+1593 LTDTGLLQLYA

-1633 KVLEGYTS
+1633 KVLEGYAS

-1658 QVTSVKSYGDKI
+1658 QVTSIKSYGDKI
-1670 IEIIKDAISSV
+1670 IEIIKDVISSV
-1681 VDHLQEI
+1681 ADHLQEI

-1788 LLREGIKAIND
+1788 LLQQGIKAIND

-1855 AEKIVKAYGDAKSGT
+1855 AEKIVKAYNNSSNSNGGT
-1870 GGGTSSTGGNN
+1870 G
-1881 SNGGDGGTKNNNSSK
+1881 GGDGGTKNNNSSK

-1904 GQTTIKPN
+1904 GQTTIKPDVTKN
-1912 VASELDKKNTTKA
+1912 LDEKNTTEA
-1925 EKEAIDKENKIRAA
+1925 EKKAIDKGNKIRAA
-1939 LNKIKGA
+1939 LNKIKGS
-1946 GYEVFWTDKKGTPKS
+1946 GYEDFWTDKNGTPES
-1961 ITNQRISAEPNYDR
+1961 TTNQRISANPNYDR
-1975 VYKNAKGKTVRV
+1975 VYKNAKGKTVRK
-1987 PQILTEKGLK
+1987 PQILTKKGLK

-2034 IAWVRNGEGFVRPE
+2034 LAWVRNGEGFVRPE

-2055 LMAVTPDLTKLVSS
+2055 LMAVTPDLTKLVAS
-2069 FSNQP
+2069 FSNLP
-2074 NVKPLDKNVTKN
+2074 NVKPLDKNVTRN
-2086 VSIDHITFELPN
+2086 VSIDHITFDMPN
-2098 VQNTVDF
+2098 VTNATDF
-2105 TDTIKTPSQQKAFA
+2105 TDTIKKPEQQKAFA

>member
-1 MNMWKTV
+1 MWKTV

-28 MVTSSSKLQALIKGM
+28 MVTSSSKLQALIKSM

-49 ESDGKTFKDVYDII
+49 ESDGKTFKDIYDII

-92 ALAAAISQVDV
+92 ALAAAISQVDI
-103 LKKSYEEATNAE
+103 LKKSYKEATNAE

-132 INLAQTKL
+132 IDLAQAKL

-147 LSSNFLKGLIDLGG
+147 LSSDFLKGLIDSGG

-220 DVVGALRN
+220 DVVGTLRN

-240 NEATKEVLSWLQE
+240 NEATKEALSWLQE

-549 YEWQNTLDDSWF
+549 YEWQNTLDDLWF

-627 YWDIEDEDVRNGLS
+627 YWDIKDEDVRNGLS

-881 SDSFLDLMGLKEKDI
+881 SQSFLDLMGLKEKDI

-982 AQDELAS
+982 AQDKLAS

-1032 QKNLSIVKKELGYE
+1032 QKDLAIVKKELGYE

-1208 KNKGS
+1208 KSKGS
-1213 RKDKSK
+1213 SKDKSK

-1247 LPSSSKSSAALL
+1247 LPSSSKSSIALL

-1357 NSQDAKKSITDT
+1357 NSQDAKKSITDA
-1369 KIEKLT
+1369 KVEKLT

-1406 QIEATKQSYDY
+1406 QIEATKQSYNY

-1436 EKEKATLDLQ
+1436 EKEKAILDLQ
-1446 RQKVENIKTFYDY
+1446 RQKVENIKTFYDN

-1481 GDIISRGYY
+1481 GDIVSKGYY
-1490 KNLTNEDNA
+1490 KNLTSEDNA

-1574 LDTIGS
+1574 LDTISS
-1580 LKRGEVSDSDTGT
+1580 LKRGETSDSDTGT
-1593 LTDTGFLQLYA
+1593 LTDTGLLQLYA

-1633 KVLEGYTS
+1633 KVLEGYAS

-1658 QVTSVKSYGDKI
+1658 QVTSIKSYGDKI
-1670 IEIIKDAISSV
+1670 IEIIKDVISSV
-1681 VDHLQEI
+1681 ADHLQEI

-1788 LLREGIKAIND
+1788 LLQQGIKAIND

-1870 GGGTSSTGGNN
+1870 GGGTSSTGGGTPSTGGNN
-1881 SNGGDGGTKNNNSSK
+1881 SNGGDGGNYT
-1896 GQQTQTNN
+1896 GDTITTNTGN
-1904 GQTTIKPN
+1904 TIKYRDGKTIWGNERSNSVDGWKPTLKRWLEAN
-1912 VASELDKKNTTKA
+1912 ATGKKKA
-1925 EKEAIDKENKIRAA
+1925 KVKEAE
-1939 LNKIKGA
+1939 
-1946 GYEVFWTDKKGTPKS
+1946 
-1961 ITNQRISAEPNYDR
+1961 
-1975 VYKNAKGKTVRV
+1975 KGKTYKSDLNNKLSKKFGY
-1987 PQILTEKGLK
+1987 ILSDKNNGLK
-1997 WLASKLGIKR
+1997 EIQKFLNITKNDKDWSSNGYVYKELKDLGC
-2007 SELNSYVKSSAFAT
+2007 FAT
-2021 GGIAKIKP
+2021 GGIAKLVKP
-2029 VGEDG
+2029 AGEDG
-2034 IAWVRNGEGFVRPE
+2034 IGWLRNGEGLVAPE
-2048 DVQHIRD
+2048 NVQDIRD
-2055 LMAVTPDLTKLVSS
+2055 LMDVTPDLTKLVAS
-2069 FSNQP
+2069 FSNLQ
-2074 NVKPLDKNVTKN
+2074 NVKPLDKNVTRN
-2086 VSIDHITFELPN
+2086 VSIDNITFDMPN
-2098 VQNTVDF
+2098 VTNATDF
-2105 TDTIKTPSQQKAFA
+2105 TDTIKKPEQQKAFA

>member
-1 MNMWKTV
+1 M
-8 SARIRGADT
+8 SET

-28 MVTSSSKLQALIKGM
+28 LVTSTSKLQALVKGI

-49 ESDGKTFKDVYDII
+49 KDKDTYKDIYDIVL
-63 IGIGEKWND
+63 GIGEKWKD
-72 LSDINR
+72 LSDIDR
-78 ASLLEKLA
+78 ASLLEALA
-86 GKNQSN
+86 GKQQSN
-92 ALAAAISQVDV
+92 ALAAALSNIDI
-103 LKKSYEEATNAE
+103 LKKSYEEATHAE

-147 LSSNFLKGLIDLGG
+147 LSSDFLKGLIDSGG

-253 DDIKGLNKNQ
+253 DDDIKGFNKNQ

-542 KLKGIKS
+542 KLKGIKP
-549 YEWQNTLDDSWF
+549 YEWQNTLDDLWF

-627 YWDIEDEDVRNGLS
+627 YWDIKDEDVRNGLS

-833 ANKKSFSKAWSD
+833 ANKKSFSKAWSE
-845 LDNVDSKSD
+845 LDNVDSNSD
-854 MTDTKKEL
+854 MKNTKEEL
-862 LSLAEAGKLTKKTF
+862 LKLAEAGKLTKKTF
-876 KNVKG
+876 KSVKG
-881 SDSFLDLMGLKEKDI
+881 SDSLLDLMGLKEKDI

-901 QINKIVDSVKQL
+901 QINKIIDSVKQL

-944 SLGDTLGVSEWNEK
+944 SLGDTLGVSEWSEK
-958 DKKVWENYKDTAGNS
+958 DKEVWENYKDTAGNS

-982 AQDELAS
+982 AQDKLAS

-1208 KNKGS
+1208 KSKGS
-1213 RKDKSK
+1213 KSK
-1219 STQVID
+1219 SKSSNSTVID

-1247 LPSSSKSSAALL
+1247 LPSSSKSSVALL

-1282 SYSKYMKKAKKS
+1282 SYSKYMKKANNS
-1294 ATYTIGKGKK
+1294 ATYKTGKGKK

-1309 LSKSLKKKIRNG
+1309 LSKFLKKKIQNG

-1342 QKYQDYYDKAQSSKK
+1342 QKYQDYYDKAQSSRK
-1357 NSQDAKKSITDT
+1357 NSQDAKKSITDA
-1369 KIEKLT
+1369 KVEKLT

-1406 QIEATKQSYDY
+1406 QIEATKQSYNY

-1436 EKEKATLDLQ
+1436 EKEKAILDLQ
-1446 RQKVENIKTFYDY
+1446 RQKVENIKTFYDN

-1470 IQNQIDLIEAR
+1470 IQNKIDLIEAR
-1481 GDIISRGYY
+1481 GDIVSKGYY
-1490 KNLTNEDNA
+1490 KNLTSEDNA

-1536 NEINEHKKSVYENT
+1536 NEINDHKKSVYENT

-1574 LDTIGS
+1574 LDTISS
-1580 LKRGEVSDSDTGT
+1580 LKRGEISDSDTGT
-1593 LTDTGFLQLYA
+1593 LTDTGLLQLYA

-1627 NANKSG
+1627 KANKSG

-1681 VDHLQEI
+1681 ADHLQEI

-1855 AEKIVKAYGDAKSGT
+1855 VEKIVKAYGDAKSGT
-1870 GGGTSSTGGNN
+1870 GGGTPSTGGNN
-1881 SNGGDGGTKNNNSSK
+1881 SNGGDGGTKSK

-1904 GQTTIKPN
+1904 GQTTTKPN
-1912 VASELDKKNTTKA
+1912 VAKDLDEKDATKD
-1925 EKEAIDKENKIRAA
+1925 EKLAIEKGYKIREA
-1939 LNKIKGA
+1939 LNKIKGS
-1946 GYEVFWTDKKGTPKS
+1946 GYEDFWTDKNGTPES
-1961 ITNQRISAEPNYDR
+1961 ITNQRISANPNYDR
-1975 VYKNAKGKTVRV
+1975 VYKNAKGKTVRK
-1987 PQILTEKGLK
+1987 PQILTKKGLK

-2021 GGIAKIKP
+2021 GGIAKLIKP
-2029 VGEDG
+2029 QGEDG
-2034 IAWVRNGEGFVRPE
+2034 IAWLRNGEGLVAPE
-2048 DVQHIRD
+2048 NVQDIRD
-2055 LMAVTPDLTKLVSS
+2055 LMNVTPNLTKLVTS
-2069 FSNQP
+2069 FSNLP

>member
-1 MNMWKTV
+1 M
-8 SARIRGADT
+8 SET

-28 MVTSSSKLQALIKGM
+28 LVTSTSKLQALVKGI

-49 ESDGKTFKDVYDII
+49 KDKDTYKDIYDIVL
-63 IGIGEKWND
+63 GIGEKWKD
-72 LSDINR
+72 LSDIDR
-78 ASLLEKLA
+78 ASLLEALA
-86 GKNQSN
+86 GKQQSN
-92 ALAAAISQVDV
+92 ALAAALSNIDI
-103 LKKSYEEATNAE
+103 LKKSYEEATHAE

-147 LSSNFLKGLIDLGG
+147 LSSDFLKGLIDSGG

-181 GNISSLGGILGTVG
+181 GNISSLGGVLGTVG

-240 NEATKEVLSWLQE
+240 NEATKETLSWLQE

-303 LKESSQSM
+303 LKESSQLM
-311 TLFQRAGKA
+311 TLFQRASKA

-339 GVGELLSAAIS
+339 GVGELLSATIS
-350 GIDYFANKIERT
+350 GIDYVINYEKYQEQAFENATETAQKYADEIKSVREENEKTVNSANEISLRYAELVQGVDANTNENKSLSNDDYEEFLDLNKQLAELFPTLTKGYDDNGNAILGLSGNIDTVTSSIKELINEQERLTKQKLKDSLEKYVNGDDESEGQLKSIEGQKKKVDELNEEINAYKKVYDSIVNGTDIENTNGSLDSLNEAFATIKEYADINKNWNPSTTNAKGTYEALTVNYGNTIKLSKDEKEKIEEGYKTLLDDLVGENQT
-362 AESASNFTGSI
+362 AQDELDSKN
-373 KDFQSELSTNN
+373 KELSQQMMIWVGDTSIYKDNETLQEPLNNLVSNIDWGSLGLDDYAGVQSFIQKNILTPLSTACKDPNLKAQVFGAFSSLLSTDFSKLSLTDAN
-384 EQIDDLSKKYKE
+384 EQIDSLLNTIVKA
-396 LSNGVSDTGQNLT
+396 VFP
-409 LTSDQYS
+409 
-416 DYKDTVSKLSDLMPD
+416 KL
-431 LTTQFNEQGEKIG
+431 E
-444 FVGGKLDDVNKKY
+444 
-457 KEYIKNKA
+457 
-465 KRYISDGDEDGNTFS
+465 GN
-480 DVLNDFNN
+480 
-488 ENEPGEHSYS
+488 
-498 KGWRDIISGVGKG
+498 
-511 ATFGLYQ
+511 
-518 GDLGSELFGGTE
+518 
-530 GFGLKEQKDILD
+530 
-542 KLKGIKS
+542 
-549 YEWQNTLDDSWF
+549 
-561 GDNNQVN
+561 
-568 LVEDL
+568 
-573 LDVDVDEVYKMT
+573 
-585 DKEYSELQK
+585 ELQK
-594 KIVSKIQS
+594 KI
-602 IQSKLDVKATQIASG
+602 
-617 MQTMITANDD
+617 
-627 YWDIEDEDVRNGLS
+627 DEYR
-641 SLVSSF
+641 
-647 NYDTLTNLGID
+647 
-658 LGNQDDIQSW
+658 
-668 IDSIVS
+668 
-674 DVKSNKGKINE
+674 
-685 AIVGLF
+685 
-691 KIDTSKLDP
+691 
-700 IEAKKLIDGYIN
+700 
-712 VIINELKANGKINDE
+712 
-727 QAKTILNAIKKSFGF
+727 KSFGL
-742 DDVDEKEKSYKNL
+742 DDYKDSQNRL
-755 LNQSFNKKTKQKS
+755 TNNIGTGKK
-768 YDKDGNVKEEYLY
+768 DKDGNIKGIAKNADEVQQLTRYTKEFNQEQAEAWLNATQGAENADDAIRRYESSIKSASKAKPVAFDKAWNGIDDSTQKSLFDAANSAELTGDKLLDLAKDNETLKEAFDSTKMSAEDFAIAIRELNIDNIETDINDCSEALNKMKNGQSLSATETAKLISKNSSLAGSIKKTKDGYKIEKDALISVMNSSKEKYNVVVSNEILETNKVIDSTKKRIKAYYDEIDALTSVMEARQSEYNSLT
-781 DGKRASEI
+781 
-789 FQWADKNNVTE
+789 NNGT
-800 EEIRKIK
+800 KK
-807 ENGDSYGSTIED
+807 DSYGLDPDETSRAMFGSGIEYSQ
-819 LNNALMELRGEADK
+819 LKK
-833 ANKKSFSKAWSD
+833 AEGNLKKNKKK
-845 LDNVDSKSD
+845 LKEY
-854 MTDTKKEL
+854 KKRLKEL
-862 LSLAEAGKLTKKTF
+862 K
-876 KNVKG
+876 
-881 SDSFLDLMGLKEKDI
+881 
-896 EKVNK
+896 
-901 QINKIVDSVKQL
+901 
-913 SSLKTGISAI
+913 SSLKNI
-923 TSAYDEK
+923 TSA
-930 KESKKNTVSSSTLN
+930 SSR
-944 SLGDTLGVSEWNEK
+944 G
-958 DKKVWENYKDTAGNS
+958 
-973 KKSLSQLKD
+973 
-982 AQDELAS
+982 
-989 SYANSNNFL
+989 
-998 ANLNSQN
+998 
-1005 KNYYISLLKEMG
+1005 
-1017 VVNAEEIVTKKLRKE
+1017 
-1032 QKNLSIVKKELGYE
+1032 
-1046 SEDLNDSTVSEISR
+1046 
-1060 MYDSETASKAAKNA
+1060 
-1074 MFDLTLEKI
+1074 
-1083 RNGQVKISTAAD
+1083 
-1095 CTALLNMAQAAGI
+1095 
-1108 ALSKL
+1108 
-1113 KELTNASIEMNLAE
+1113 
-1127 RQTKDADSLQDALNS
+1127 
-1142 GRKTYV
+1142 
-1148 SSSGSVL
+1148 SSG
-1155 KASESKLA
+1155 
-1163 HLRNMSNS
+1163 
-1171 NRLKAQKNIDK
+1171 
-1182 YAKKHKDDYKLN
+1182 
-1194 IELTKGNKS
+1194 G
-1203 NGSKG
+1203 GS
-1208 KNKGS
+1208 
-1213 RKDKSK
+1213 KSK
-1219 STQVID
+1219 SKSSNSTVID

-1259 NAENKNLDDQIKILK
+1259 KAENKNLDNQIKILK

-1282 SYSKYMKKAKKS
+1282 SYSKYMKKANS
-1294 ATYTIGKGKK
+1294 VG
-1304 KKTYK
+1304 
-1309 LSKSLKKKIRNG
+1309 LSSSLKKKVRNG
-1321 RIKGSY
+1321 QIKGSY
-1327 KKLIATYGEPKANAI
+1327 KKLVKAYGEKTANKI

-1406 QIEATKQSYDY
+1406 QIEATKQSYNY

-1429 KKKQLEQ
+1429 KKKQLKQ
-1436 EKEKATLDLQ
+1436 EKEKAILELQ
-1446 RQKVENIKTFYDY
+1446 RQKVENIKTFYDN

-1470 IQNQIDLIEAR
+1470 IQNKIDFIEAR
-1481 GDIISRGYY
+1481 GDIVSKGYY
-1490 KNLTNEDNA
+1490 KNLTSEDNA
-1499 IIAKREAELKDLKSQ
+1499 IISKREAELKDLKSQ

-1536 NEINEHKKSVYENT
+1536 NEINDHKKSVYENT

-1574 LDTIGS
+1574 LDTISS

-1593 LTDTGFLQLYA
+1593 LTDTGLLQLYA

-1627 NANKSG
+1627 KANKSG

-1681 VDHLQEI
+1681 ADHLQEI

-1835 TADIINSAKDDSVTS
+1835 TADIVNSAKDDSVTS

-1881 SNGGDGGTKNNNSSK
+1881 SNGGDGGNYTGDTITTNTGNVIKYRDGKTTWGNEKSTFAGGWKNSLKHWLEANAT
-1896 GQQTQTNN
+1896 G
-1904 GQTTIKPN
+1904 
-1912 VASELDKKNTTKA
+1912 KKKAKVKKA
-1925 EKEAIDKENKIRAA
+1925 EKGKTYKSDLNNELSKKFGYILSDKNNGLKEIQKF
-1939 LNKIKGA
+1939 LNITKNDKDWSSN
-1946 GYEVFWTDKKGTPKS
+1946 GY
-1961 ITNQRISAEPNYDR
+1961 
-1975 VYKNAKGKTVRV
+1975 VYK
-1987 PQILTEKGLK
+1987 ELK
-1997 WLASKLGIKR
+1997 DLACFR
-2007 SELNSYVKSSAFAT
+2007 T
-2021 GGIAKIKP
+2021 GGIAKLVKP
-2029 VGEDG
+2029 QGEDG
-2034 IAWVRNGEGFVRPE
+2034 IGWFRNGEGFVRPE
-2048 DVQHIRD
+2048 NVQDIRD
-2055 LMAVTPDLTKLVSS
+2055 LMDVTPDLTKLVAS
-2069 FSNQP
+2069 FSNLP
-2074 NVKPLDKNVTKN
+2074 NIKPLDKNVTRN
-2086 VSIDHITFELPN
+2086 VSIDNITFDMPN
-2098 VQNTVDF
+2098 VTNATDF
-2105 TDTIKTPSQQKAFA
+2105 TDTIKKPEQQKAFA

>member
-1 MNMWKTV
+1 MWKTV

-49 ESDGKTFKDVYDII
+49 ESDGKTFKDIYDII

-103 LKKSYEEATNAE
+103 LKKSYKEATNAE

-132 INLAQTKL
+132 INLAQAKL
-140 EELANDL
+140 EELVNDI
-147 LSSNFLKGLIDLGG
+147 LSSNFLKSLIDSGG

-253 DDIKGLNKNQ
+253 DDDIKGFNKNQ

-330 TAGSMLVSW
+330 TAGSMLVLW

-549 YEWQNTLDDSWF
+549 YEWQNTLDGSWF

-627 YWDIEDEDVRNGLS
+627 YWDIKDEDVRNGLS

-768 YDKDGNVKEEYLY
+768 YEKDGNVKEEYLY

-789 FQWADKNNVTE
+789 FQWADENNVTE
-800 EEIRKIK
+800 EEIKKIK
-807 ENGDSYGSTIED
+807 ENGDSYSSTIED

-881 SDSFLDLMGLKEKDI
+881 SQSFLESMGLKNKNI
-896 EKVNK
+896 EDVIKK
-901 QINKIVDSVKQL
+901 INKLVESTKQL
-913 SSLKTGISAI
+913 SSMKSGITSI

-930 KESKKNTVSSSTLN
+930 KNSNDKRIGVDTLN
-944 SLGDTLGVSEWNEK
+944 SMYNTLGVSEWTKPDLEVWERY
-958 DKKVWENYKDTAGNS
+958 KKVASNS
-973 KKSLSQLKD
+973 KSTLKD
-982 AQDELAS
+982 LKVAQDNLATS
-989 SYANSNNFL
+989 FVNSD
-998 ANLNSQN
+998 
-1005 KNYYISLLKEMG
+1005 NYLSNITDDTYDYYVGLLKEMG
-1017 VVNAEEIVTKKLRKE
+1017 VTNAEEVATRALNQSKIDAKIATV
-1032 QKNLSIVKKELGYE
+1032 NLSVATDG
-1046 SEDLNDSTVSEISR
+1046 EISSLANYITALDDSNKSLAYYTIQKQIANNNALDSSKSIENLKALSEQCGITGEAIEL
-1060 MYDSETASKAAKNA
+1060 MSGMAANMKQVEEYTTGSKKNDQHAGDILDNANYDLANQKKR
-1074 MFDLTLEKI
+1074 LKKI
-1083 RNGQVKISTAAD
+1083 IKQKVKIGKTGARTKIST
-1095 CTALLNMAQAAGI
+1095 
-1108 ALSKL
+1108 
-1113 KELTNASIEMNLAE
+1113 
-1127 RQTKDADSLQDALNS
+1127 S
-1142 GRKTYV
+1142 GGT
-1148 SSSGSVL
+1148 
-1155 KASESKLA
+1155 
-1163 HLRNMSNS
+1163 
-1171 NRLKAQKNIDK
+1171 Q
-1182 YAKKHKDDYKLN
+1182 
-1194 IELTKGNKS
+1194 NK
-1203 NGSKG
+1203 KG
-1208 KNKGS
+1208 KNSSSK
-1213 RKDKSK
+1213 KSSN
-1219 STQVID
+1219 STVID

-1259 NAENKNLDDQIKILK
+1259 KAENKNLDDQIKILK
-1274 KVQSVNNK
+1274 KVQSVNDK
-1282 SYSKYMKKAKKS
+1282 SYSKYMKKANNS
-1294 ATYTIGKGKK
+1294 ATYKTGKGKK

-1309 LSKSLKKKIRNG
+1309 LSKSLKKKIQNG

-1357 NSQDAKKSITDT
+1357 NSQDAKKSITDA
-1369 KIEKLT
+1369 KVEKLT

-1406 QIEATKQSYDY
+1406 QIEATKLSYAY
-1417 QIKIAKAQGDYN
+1417 QIKIARAQGDYN
-1429 KKKQLEQ
+1429 KAKQLEQ
-1436 EKEKATLDLQ
+1436 EKEKAILDLQ
-1446 RQKVENIKTFYDY
+1446 RQKIENIKTFYDY

-1481 GDIISRGYY
+1481 GDIVSKGYY
-1490 KNLTNEDNA
+1490 NNLTSEDNA

-1536 NEINEHKKSVYENT
+1536 NEINDHKKSVCENT

-1574 LDTIGS
+1574 LDTISS
-1580 LKRGEVSDSDTGT
+1580 LKRGEISDSDTGT
-1593 LTDTGFLQLYA
+1593 LTDTGLLQLYA

-1627 NANKSG
+1627 KANKSE

-1658 QVTSVKSYGDKI
+1658 QVTSIKSYGDKI

-1681 VDHLQEI
+1681 ADHLQEI

-1735 LKAAQLRKSLDEAQ
+1735 FKAAQLRKSLDEAQ

-1779 EKLQKDEDA
+1779 EKLQKDEDT

-1823 TELQT
+1823 MELQT

-1835 TADIINSAKDDSVTS
+1835 TTDIINSAKDDSVTS

-1855 AEKIVKAYGDAKSGT
+1855 VEKIVKAYNDSKGGT
-1870 GGGTSSTGGNN
+1870 GGGTPSTGGDKPKPSDNI
-1881 SNGGDGGTKNNNSSK
+1881 SNVKNTLVEDQYGNPLFNQETYTGTTKTENSSK
-1896 GQQTQTNN
+1896 TLIEQAVKHLVGMGMSKYWTTKVNPSSKTN
-1904 GQTTIKPN
+1904 QTIKN
-1912 VASELDKKNTTKA
+1912 EKWNGGKILTKRGGYALYNDLIDRKLINGKKNKQNKKGNDT
-1925 EKEAIDKENKIRAA
+1925 ISSDKMWAA
-1939 LNKIKGA
+1939 LNKAFTNA
-1946 GYEVFWTDKKGTPKS
+1946 G
-1961 ITNQRISAEPNYDR
+1961 
-1975 VYKNAKGKTVRV
+1975 
-1987 PQILTEKGLK
+1987 
-1997 WLASKLGIKR
+1997 
-2007 SELNSYVKSSAFAT
+2007 FAT

-2034 IAWVRNGEGFVRPE
+2034 LAWVRNGEGFVRPE

-2055 LMAVTPDLTKLVSS
+2055 LMAVTPDLTKLVAS
-2069 FSNQP
+2069 FSNLP
-2074 NVKPLDKNVTKN
+2074 NVKPLDKNVTRN
-2086 VSIDHITFELPN
+2086 VSIDNITFDMPN
-2098 VQNTVDF
+2098 VTNATDF
-2105 TDTIKTPSQQKAFA
+2105 TDTIKKPEQQKAFA

>member
-49 ESDGKTFKDVYDII
+49 ESDGKTFKDIYDII

-92 ALAAAISQVDV
+92 ALAAGISQVDV
-103 LKKSYEEATNAE
+103 LKKSYKEATNAE

-132 INLAQTKL
+132 IDLAQAKL
-140 EELANDL
+140 EELANDI
-147 LSSNFLKGLIDLGG
+147 LSSNFLKSLIDSGG

-213 GFSGIAL
+213 GWSGIIVDIYKA
-220 DVVGALRN
+220 
-228 KISGKGKELPEL
+228 KKG
-240 NEATKEVLSWLQE
+240 
-253 DDIKGLNKNQ
+253 I
-263 LKEFFDDDT
+263 
-272 IKSIN
+272 
-277 TTKKSFMSFLD
+277 
-288 EVDLSGDVF
+288 VDLGDEFKKFKENANSKGWNFEYFYNSHNKDEIEQWIKQLDLSDESLKKFLKDWDGSGDIQEAF
-297 TQYQNH
+297 TAH
-303 LKESSQSM
+303 MKES
-311 TLFQRAGKA
+311 TEGLTIFQRAGKA
-320 AGTAVKSLVA
+320 AGTAMRTLGA
-330 TAGSMLVSW
+330 TLGSMAVSW
-339 GVGELLSAAIS
+339 AIGEAISLAIS
-350 GIDYFANKIERT
+350 GIDHLVNYEKYQEQAFENATETAQKYADEIKSVREENEKTVNSANEISLRYAELVQGVDANTNKNESLSNDDYKEFLDLNKQLADLFPTLTKGYDENGNAILGLSGGVDTVTESIRKLVEQQQRLAKQDLKDNLEKYVNGDDESEGQLKSIEGQKKKVDELNEEINAYKKVYDSIVNGKDIVNPKENGETLNEAFRSIKENTDIGRDWNASVVTHDKNGNYTINYGNTIKLSKDEKEKIEEGYKTLLDDLVGENQT
-362 AESASNFTGSI
+362 AQDELDSKN
-373 KDFQSELSTNN
+373 KELSQQMMIWVGDTSLYKDNKTLQEPLNNLVSNIDWGSLGLDDYAGVQSFIQKNILTPLSTACKDPNLKAQVFGAFSSLLSTDFSKLSLTDAN
-384 EQIDDLSKKYKE
+384 EQIDSLLNTIVKA
-396 LSNGVSDTGQNLT
+396 VFP
-409 LTSDQYS
+409 
-416 DYKDTVSKLSDLMPD
+416 KL
-431 LTTQFNEQGEKIG
+431 E
-444 FVGGKLDDVNKKY
+444 
-457 KEYIKNKA
+457 
-465 KRYISDGDEDGNTFS
+465 GN
-480 DVLNDFNN
+480 
-488 ENEPGEHSYS
+488 
-498 KGWRDIISGVGKG
+498 
-511 ATFGLYQ
+511 
-518 GDLGSELFGGTE
+518 
-530 GFGLKEQKDILD
+530 
-542 KLKGIKS
+542 
-549 YEWQNTLDDSWF
+549 
-561 GDNNQVN
+561 
-568 LVEDL
+568 
-573 LDVDVDEVYKMT
+573 
-585 DKEYSELQK
+585 ELQK
-594 KIVSKIQS
+594 KI
-602 IQSKLDVKATQIASG
+602 
-617 MQTMITANDD
+617 
-627 YWDIEDEDVRNGLS
+627 DEYR
-641 SLVSSF
+641 
-647 NYDTLTNLGID
+647 
-658 LGNQDDIQSW
+658 
-668 IDSIVS
+668 
-674 DVKSNKGKINE
+674 
-685 AIVGLF
+685 
-691 KIDTSKLDP
+691 
-700 IEAKKLIDGYIN
+700 
-712 VIINELKANGKINDE
+712 
-727 QAKTILNAIKKSFGF
+727 KSFGL
-742 DDVDEKEKSYKNL
+742 DDYKDSQNRL
-755 LNQSFNKKTKQKS
+755 TNNIGTGKK
-768 YDKDGNVKEEYLY
+768 DKDGNIKGIAKNADEVQQLTRYTKEFNQEQAEAWLNATQGAENADDAIRRYESSIKSASKAKPVAFDKAWDGIDDSTQKSLFDAANSAELTGDKLLDLAKDNETLKEAFDSTKMSVEDFATAIRELNIDNIETDINDCSEALNKMKNGQSLSATETAKLISKNSSLAGSIKKTKDGYKIEKDALISVMNSSKEKYNVVVSNEILETNKVIDSTKKRIKAYYDEIDALTSVMEARQSEYNSLT
-781 DGKRASEI
+781 
-789 FQWADKNNVTE
+789 NNGT
-800 EEIRKIK
+800 KK
-807 ENGDSYGSTIED
+807 DSYGLDPDETSRAMFGSGIEYSQ
-819 LNNALMELRGEADK
+819 LKK
-833 ANKKSFSKAWSD
+833 AEGNLKKNKKK
-845 LDNVDSKSD
+845 LKEY
-854 MTDTKKEL
+854 KKRLKEL
-862 LSLAEAGKLTKKTF
+862 K
-876 KNVKG
+876 
-881 SDSFLDLMGLKEKDI
+881 
-896 EKVNK
+896 
-901 QINKIVDSVKQL
+901 
-913 SSLKTGISAI
+913 SSLKNI
-923 TSAYDEK
+923 TSA
-930 KESKKNTVSSSTLN
+930 
-944 SLGDTLGVSEWNEK
+944 
-958 DKKVWENYKDTAGNS
+958 
-973 KKSLSQLKD
+973 
-982 AQDELAS
+982 
-989 SYANSNNFL
+989 
-998 ANLNSQN
+998 
-1005 KNYYISLLKEMG
+1005 
-1017 VVNAEEIVTKKLRKE
+1017 
-1032 QKNLSIVKKELGYE
+1032 
-1046 SEDLNDSTVSEISR
+1046 
-1060 MYDSETASKAAKNA
+1060 
-1074 MFDLTLEKI
+1074 
-1083 RNGQVKISTAAD
+1083 
-1095 CTALLNMAQAAGI
+1095 
-1108 ALSKL
+1108 
-1113 KELTNASIEMNLAE
+1113 
-1127 RQTKDADSLQDALNS
+1127 
-1142 GRKTYV
+1142 
-1148 SSSGSVL
+1148 SGS
-1155 KASESKLA
+1155 
-1163 HLRNMSNS
+1163 
-1171 NRLKAQKNIDK
+1171 
-1182 YAKKHKDDYKLN
+1182 
-1194 IELTKGNKS
+1194 
-1203 NGSKG
+1203 GS
-1208 KNKGS
+1208 
-1213 RKDKSK
+1213 KSK
-1219 STQVID
+1219 SKSSNSTVID

-1282 SYSKYMKKAKKS
+1282 SYSKYMKKANS
-1294 ATYTIGKGKK
+1294 VG
-1304 KKTYK
+1304 
-1309 LSKSLKKKIRNG
+1309 LSSSLKKKVRNG
-1321 RIKGSY
+1321 QIKGSY
-1327 KKLIATYGEPKANAI
+1327 KKLVKAYGEKTANKI

-1357 NSQDAKKSITDT
+1357 NSQDAKKSITDA
-1369 KIEKLT
+1369 KVEKLT

-1406 QIEATKQSYDY
+1406 QIKATKQSYNY

-1436 EKEKATLDLQ
+1436 EKEKAILDLQ
-1446 RQKVENIKTFYDY
+1446 RQKVENIKTFYDN

-1481 GDIISRGYY
+1481 GDIVSKGYY
-1490 KNLTNEDNA
+1490 KNLTSEDNA

-1514 LSTKDQGTD
+1514 LSTTDQGTD

-1536 NEINEHKKSVYENT
+1536 NEINDHKKSVYENT

-1560 YEAIYAVSSNLNAE
+1560 YEAIYAISSNLNAE
-1574 LDTIGS
+1574 LDTISS

-1627 NANKSG
+1627 KANKNG

-1681 VDHLQEI
+1681 ADHLQEI

-1870 GGGTSSTGGNN
+1870 GGGTPSTGGNN
-1881 SNGGDGGTKNNNSSK
+1881 SNSSNDVSNVKNEMVKPQYGGGSFNLEEYTGTTKTENSSQTLIEQAVKNLVGMGGTTYWKTKQNPSSK
-1896 GQQTQTNN
+1896 TN
-1904 GQTTIKPN
+1904 QTIKN
-1912 VASELDKKNTTKA
+1912 KKWN
-1925 EKEAIDKENKIRAA
+1925 D
-1939 LNKIKGA
+1939 
-1946 GYEVFWTDKKGTPKS
+1946 
-1961 ITNQRISAEPNYDR
+1961 
-1975 VYKNAKGKTVRV
+1975 GK
-1987 PQILTEKGLK
+1987 ILTEKGGYALYND
-1997 WLASKLGIKR
+1997 LIDRKLITGKKNKQNKKGNNTI
-2007 SELNSYVKSSAFAT
+2007 SHDTLWAALNKAFTNAGFAT
-2021 GGIAKIKP
+2021 GGIAKLVKP
-2029 VGEDG
+2029 AGEDG
-2034 IAWVRNGEGFVRPE
+2034 IGWMRNGEGLVAPE
-2048 DVQHIRD
+2048 NVQDIRD
-2055 LMAVTPDLTKLVSS
+2055 LMDVTPDLTKLVTS
-2069 FSNQP
+2069 FSNLP
-2074 NVKPLDKNVTKN
+2074 NVKPLDKNVTRN
-2086 VSIDHITFELPN
+2086 VSIDNITFDMPN
-2098 VQNTVDF
+2098 VTNATDF
-2105 TDTIKTPSQQKAFA
+2105 TDTIKKPEQQKAFA